1 MEGDE
6 FSLEN
11 GRKINKSQING
22 EILKSKLSQN
32 DKYQKIFSL
41 FDANNDGKLDEKEVE
56 SFFEKMKSFAS
67 KGKSSVFESG
77 EAEDF
82 LKEFKDAKGKS
93 LSDNGVKVGD
103 LFGFVADISDVGFDP
118 VKKAQT
124 LVNKGKM
131 NGNIYSSEEIKNI
144 ATTELSQDVQDAIKM
159 FQAQKDGQGS
169 VSDFY
174 NLLKEKFGS
183 DEAASKVYA
192 KLREEELGAVL
203 LDKAKNFELT
213 EKDYWSEKAN
223 LAKELYETT
232 GDEIYNSQAQE
243 FENKANAVKGKTV
256 TKQIQTRVQTGFKN
270 DKIADKA
277 VSVSA
282 TYKTVTKNVTEI
294 IYPLMDFDKTFLEER
309 GIKYNEDAVENY
321 DRKKAETQTLVEMN
335 NTLEEVKSQI
345 AKATAYSDSA
355 RVKAPNEPN
364 YELSQGRSTE
374 YMMDSTRVDELE
386 SGVYFVY
393 KKLFGSDENINAAL
407 KRIGVDSTVSST
419 GRMSNANQAG
429 KALVKYLE
437 NNFKAAC
444 GDKSFE
450 QYQKETTEAY
460 KQAYG
465 DKNSSDIANAFI
477 QSQQEG
483 IQNVKTAVSG
493 VGMVVMLAGQ
503 FVPGG
508 NVATGMIWGGLAT
521 ATLGSSAVS
530 LSEATSKKGGMTQ
543 EDKSE
548 IIKELSTSV
557 ALTATGMGIGKVSSA
572 MYGQLILKNCPML
585 ASKILEIGADATLSA
600 VSTAVITGELDLKGE
615 GLSQL
620 IPILTGLLKSKGS
633 LKTYLI
639 DDFKA
644 TSAARANKKTLSEP
658 TNKKTQDSNVQEIRE
673 QELSSVKESSS
684 KKINSDEPQGAVKV
698 QEKETPAKTPEE
710 VKQELTEVMK
720 SQGYNEWNIKHLL
733 NSGKADFDIV
743 LDLVKNPII
752 RNLKLGVESLGK
764 INKDNVGFINH
775 IIETKYYK
783 KLGCNLDFVSQ
794 TLLSVTNKNTLPF
807 VNKLIDDGVINAE
820 TSSGIWKVLCCVEDN
835 NTSMKYLNEFYDTEK
850 SCFLSHLKFSYDPY
864 KRDLFYSHFGM
875 ITDKNVDF
883 AIDLLHSRNGKI
895 SNGGIDDDYINIVKS
910 TYKQGYSFL
919 DSNDK
924 HALLAVISK
933 LGDTDK
939 ALFKKHGFNIDTI
952 SKTLSGV
959 KPNVKISSAQQRE
972 FLVKTL
978 SNNNAKANK
987 VFKEFDF
994 AKYGTDG
1001 LPLKYSRKDFM
1012 NNVED
1017 ILKVL
1022 PTQDKVEILSHYGI
1036 ENDNFDGLLNN
1047 RPFKDLSGY
1056 SPEFKNAAKK
1066 VQSEIDKFTTKNEV
1080 DIPDKEVKEILDGL
1094 IKGLPEFTSIVGKQ
1108 QHGTH
1113 AYSVDIH
1120 MLKVLQDAMNNPAY
1134 SKLSDK
1140 SKTVL
1145 KFAAILHDVGKAAG
1159 VVDSNHF
1166 RTSANYM
1173 SSILDKFNLPTEMK
1187 HQIIDAVDNHHW
1199 FGDFNTDKLSAQDV
1213 AAKCRRAGDLD
1224 VYKILAKAD
1233 LANVSSTFH
1242 YRVTGTSNKAEYDAF
1257 IDKKMSE
1264 VDVEI
1269 KKMNSN
1275 APVVFDSKI
1284 LNGGKKFPT
1293 KKVVKNGVEYNV
1305 RVLNLADLPEGMP
1318 LEKYG
1323 FVPGTT
1329 KENATFGVHFSDSLK
1344 ESYDVIMSDSRRL
1357 AQAHPIFSY
1366 MLLKWGHAGRISQEG
1381 LIFNVDNSNTVIA
1394 CSVNSV
1400 SGFKKNLR
1408 EHSSPFFNDGS
1419 MVANE
1424 RAKISNLIREH
1435 LSENAGVKL
1444 SRDEYA
1450 ELFDKYLKS
1459 KKYITQIKED
1469 VKIGD
1474 KVIKANDLKTAI
1486 EKAQE
1491 TLFTYNKSNEVDGSF
1506 DGNNEMTTVDP
1517 VPVGLYSTKFRI
1529 EDCSPELLKMAE
1541 EEGLPI
1547 ILNPAKTKAWSVGD
1561 DVKPIVSDNPSGSA
1575 MSFSKVKS
1583 KLTSFFNKSSK
1594 ISKEDAES
1602 FLKQFTLKQVGSG
1615 RVVRRF
1621 DDDDIAYLVE
1631 YVQKYPKE
1639 VYSLANE
1646 LTLNEHGDSVPRF
1659 SFFSISILAPVMN
1672 KHPKKVSTLLGM
1684 TKENENGLVVPKYS
1698 AKEIEN
1704 IILSK
1709 TYNKVIK

>member
-1 MEGDE
+1 MVD
-6 FSLEN
+6 
-11 GRKINKSQING
+11 
-22 EILKSKLSQN
+22 
-32 DKYQKIFSL
+32 
-41 FDANNDGKLDEKEVE
+41 DG
-56 SFFEKMKSFAS
+56 
-67 KGKSSVFESG
+67 
-77 EAEDF
+77 
-82 LKEFKDAKGKS
+82 
-93 LSDNGVKVGD
+93 
-103 LFGFVADISDVGFDP
+103 
-118 VKKAQT
+118 T
-124 LVNKGKM
+124 
-131 NGNIYSSEEIKNI
+131 
-144 ATTELSQDVQDAIKM
+144 
-159 FQAQKDGQGS
+159 
-169 VSDFY
+169 
-174 NLLKEKFGS
+174 
-183 DEAASKVYA
+183 
-192 KLREEELGAVL
+192 
-203 LDKAKNFELT
+203 
-213 EKDYWSEKAN
+213 
-223 LAKELYETT
+223 
-232 GDEIYNSQAQE
+232 
-243 FENKANAVKGKTV
+243 
-256 TKQIQTRVQTGFKN
+256 
-270 DKIADKA
+270 
-277 VSVSA
+277 
-282 TYKTVTKNVTEI
+282 
-294 IYPLMDFDKTFLEER
+294 
-309 GIKYNEDAVENY
+309 
-321 DRKKAETQTLVEMN
+321 
-335 NTLEEVKSQI
+335 
-345 AKATAYSDSA
+345 
-355 RVKAPNEPN
+355 
-364 YELSQGRSTE
+364 
-374 YMMDSTRVDELE
+374 
-386 SGVYFVY
+386 
-393 KKLFGSDENINAAL
+393 
-407 KRIGVDSTVSST
+407 
-419 GRMSNANQAG
+419 
-429 KALVKYLE
+429 
-437 NNFKAAC
+437 
-444 GDKSFE
+444 
-450 QYQKETTEAY
+450 
-460 KQAYG
+460 
-465 DKNSSDIANAFI
+465 
-477 QSQQEG
+477 
-483 IQNVKTAVSG
+483 
-493 VGMVVMLAGQ
+493 
-503 FVPGG
+503 
-508 NVATGMIWGGLAT
+508 
-521 ATLGSSAVS
+521 
-530 LSEATSKKGGMTQ
+530 
-543 EDKSE
+543 
-548 IIKELSTSV
+548 
-557 ALTATGMGIGKVSSA
+557 LTA
-572 MYGQLILKNCPML
+572 
-585 ASKILEIGADATLSA
+585 
-600 VSTAVITGELDLKGE
+600 
-615 GLSQL
+615 
-620 IPILTGLLKSKGS
+620 
-633 LKTYLI
+633 
-639 DDFKA
+639 
-644 TSAARANKKTLSEP
+644 
-658 TNKKTQDSNVQEIRE
+658 
-673 QELSSVKESSS
+673 
-684 KKINSDEPQGAVKV
+684 
-698 QEKETPAKTPEE
+698 
-710 VKQELTEVMK
+710 
-720 SQGYNEWNIKHLL
+720 
-733 NSGKADFDIV
+733 
-743 LDLVKNPII
+743 
-752 RNLKLGVESLGK
+752 
-764 INKDNVGFINH
+764 
-775 IIETKYYK
+775 
-783 KLGCNLDFVSQ
+783 
-794 TLLSVTNKNTLPF
+794 
-807 VNKLIDDGVINAE
+807 
-820 TSSGIWKVLCCVEDN
+820 DN
-835 NTSMKYLNEFYDTEK
+835 NTDIWKIVGTATNNNASMKYISEFYDTEK
-850 SCFLSHLKFSYDPY
+850 DFFLSHMGFSVDYQLKELYA
-864 KRDLFYSHFGM
+864 SHFTN

-883 AIDLLHSRNGKI
+883 AIELLHSRRGKLND
-895 SNGGIDDDYINIVKS
+895 SNLDDYINIIKS
-910 TYKQGYSFL
+910 IDKQGYSFL

-933 LGDTDK
+933 LSDTDK
-939 ALFKKHGFNIDTI
+939 ALLKKHGFNIDTI

-1017 ILKVL
+1017 ILNDL
-1022 PTQDKVEILSHYGI
+1022 PTQDRVEILSHYGI

-1047 RPFKDLSGY
+1047 RPFEDLSGY

-1108 QHGTH
+1108 QHRTH
-1113 AYSVDIH
+1113 SYSVDIH

-1213 AAKCRRAGDLD
+1213 AAKCRRSGDLD

-1242 YRVTGTSNKAEYDAF
+1242 YRITGTSNKAEYDAF

-1293 KKVVKNGVEYNV
+1293 KKVVKDGVEYNV

-1329 KENATFGVHFSDSLK
+1329 KENATFGVHFSDSPR
-1344 ESYDVIMSDSRRL
+1344 ESYDVITSDTRRL
-1357 AQAHPIFSY
+1357 AQGHPIFSY

-1394 CSVNSV
+1394 SSVNSV

-1419 MVANE
+1419 MVTNE
-1424 RAKISNLIREH
+1424 RAKISNLIRKH

-1469 VKIGD
+1469 VKIGN

-1583 KLTSFFNKSSK
+1583 KLTSFINKSSK

-1639 VYSLANE
+1639 VYALANE

>member
-1 MEGDE
+1 MAGDE

-41 FDANNDGKLDEKEVE
+41 FDANNDGKLDDKEVE
-56 SFFEKMKSFAS
+56 SFFEKMKSYAS

-77 EAEDF
+77 EAEEF

-159 FQAQKDGQGS
+159 FQTQKDGQGN
-169 VSDFY
+169 VSNFY

-192 KLREEELGAVL
+192 KLCEEKLGASFL
-203 LDKAKNFELT
+203 YRSKNFELT

-223 LAKELYETT
+223 LAKELYKTT
-232 GDEIYNSQAQE
+232 GDEQYNAQAQE
-243 FENKANAVKGKTV
+243 FERRANSVQGKTV
-256 TKQIQTRVQTGFKN
+256 TRQIRTRVQTGFKN
-270 DKIADKA
+270 DKVADKA

-282 TYKTVTKNVTEI
+282 TYKTVTKNVTET

-309 GIKYNEDAVENY
+309 GVKYNEDAVENY
-321 DRKKAETQTLVEMN
+321 DRKKAETQMLVEMN

-407 KRIGVDSTVSST
+407 KRIGVDATVSST

-444 GDKSFE
+444 GDKTFE
-450 QYQKETTEAY
+450 QHQKETTEAY

-548 IIKELSTSV
+548 IIKELSTSI
-557 ALTATGMGIGKVSSA
+557 ALTATGMGVGKVSSA

-585 ASKILEIGADATLSA
+585 AAKVLEVGADATLSA

-644 TSAARANKKTLSEP
+644 TSAARTNKKTLSEP
-658 TNKKTQDSNVQEIRE
+658 TNKKTQDSDVQEIKE

-684 KKINSDEPQGAVKV
+684 KKINSDEPQGALKV

-710 VKQELTEVMK
+710 VKQALTEVMK
-720 SQGYNEWNIKHLL
+720 SQGYEEWNIKHLL
-733 NSGKADFDIV
+733 NSGKADLNIV
-743 LDLVKNPII
+743 LDLVKNPKF
-752 RNLKLGVESLGK
+752 NKLKLMSVTLEK
-764 INKDNVGFINH
+764 INKENVEFINKL
-775 IIETKYYK
+775 IETKYYK
-783 KLGCNLDFVSQ
+783 KLGKHTDYVTS
-794 TLLSVTNKNTLPF
+794 TILSVTNKNTISLI
-807 VNKLIDDGVINAE
+807 NKMVDDGTLTA
-820 TSSGIWKVLCCVEDN
+820 DN
-835 NTSMKYLNEFYDTEK
+835 NTDIWKIVGTATNNNASMKYISEFYDTEK
-850 SCFLSHLKFSYDPY
+850 DFFLSHMGFSVDYQLKELYA
-864 KRDLFYSHFGM
+864 SHFTN

-883 AIDLLHSRNGKI
+883 AIELLHSRRGKLND
-895 SNGGIDDDYINIVKS
+895 SNLDDYINIIKS
-910 TYKQGYSFL
+910 IDKQGYSFL
-919 DSNDK
+919 DANDK
-924 HALLAVISK
+924 HTLLAVISK
-933 LGDTDK
+933 MSDTDK
-939 ALFKKHGFNIDTI
+939 ALLKKHGFNIDTI
-952 SKTLSGV
+952 FKTLSGV

-1001 LPLKYSRKDFM
+1001 LPLKYSRNDFM

-1017 ILKVL
+1017 ILNDL
-1022 PTQDKVEILSHYGI
+1022 PTQDRVEILSHYGI

-1047 RPFKDLSGY
+1047 RPFEDLSGY

-1108 QHGTH
+1108 QHRTH

-1213 AAKCRRAGDLD
+1213 AVKCRRSGDLE

-1242 YRVTGTSNKAEYDAF
+1242 YRITGTSNKAEYDAF

-1293 KKVVKNGVEYNV
+1293 KKVVKDGVEYNV

-1323 FVPGTT
+1323 FVSGTT

-1357 AQAHPIFSY
+1357 AQGHPIFSY

-1394 CSVNSV
+1394 SSVNSV

-1450 ELFDKYLKS
+1450 ELFDMYLKS
-1459 KKYITQIKED
+1459 KKHISQIKED

-1575 MSFSKVKS
+1575 KSFSKVKS

>member
-1 MEGDE
+1 MAGDE

-41 FDANNDGKLDEKEVE
+41 FDANNDGKLDDKEVE

-77 EAEDF
+77 EAEEF

-192 KLREEELGAVL
+192 KLCEEKLGASFL
-203 LDKAKNFELT
+203 YRAKNFELT

-223 LAKELYETT
+223 LAKELYKTT
-232 GDEIYNSQAQE
+232 GDEQYNAQAQE
-243 FENKANAVKGKTV
+243 FERRANSVQGKTV
-256 TKQIQTRVQTGFKN
+256 TRQIRTRVQTGFKN
-270 DKIADKA
+270 DKVADKA

-282 TYKTVTKNVTEI
+282 TYKTVTKNVTET

-309 GIKYNEDAVENY
+309 GVKYNEDAVENY

-444 GDKSFE
+444 GDKTFE
-450 QYQKETTEAY
+450 QHQKETTEAY

-483 IQNVKTAVSG
+483 VQGVKTATNVA
-493 VGMVVMLAGQ
+493 GMVLMIAGQ

-530 LSEATSKKGGMTQ
+530 LSEATSKKGGMTE

-548 IIKELSTSV
+548 IIKELSTSI
-557 ALTATGMGIGKVSSA
+557 ALTATGMGVGKVSSA

-585 ASKILEIGADATLSA
+585 AAKVLEVGADATLSA

-644 TSAARANKKTLSEP
+644 TSAARTNKKTLSEP
-658 TNKKTQDSNVQEIRE
+658 TNKKTQDSKVQEIKE

-720 SQGYNEWNIKHLL
+720 SQGYEEWNIQSLINSDNPDL
-733 NSGKADFDIV
+733 NIV
-743 LDLVKNPII
+743 LDLVKNPKF
-752 RNLKLGVESLGK
+752 NKLKLRSVTLEK
-764 INKDNVGFINH
+764 INKENVEFINKLL
-775 IIETKYYK
+775 ETKYYK
-783 KLGCNLDFVSQ
+783 KLGKHTDYVTS
-794 TLLSVTNKNTLPF
+794 TILSVTNKNTISFL
-807 VNKLIDDGVINAE
+807 NKMVDDGTLTA
-820 TSSGIWKVLCCVEDN
+820 DN
-835 NTSMKYLNEFYDTEK
+835 NTDIWKIVGTATNNKASMKYIREFYDTEK
-850 SCFLSHLKFSYDPY
+850 DFFLSHMGFSVDYQLKELYA
-864 KRDLFYSHFGM
+864 SHFTH

-883 AIDLLHSRNGKI
+883 AIELLHSRRGKLND
-895 SNGGIDDDYINIVKS
+895 SNLDDYINIIKS
-910 TYKQGYSFL
+910 TDKQGYSFL
-919 DSNDK
+919 DANDK
-924 HALLAVISK
+924 HTLLSVIAKMS
-933 LGDTDK
+933 DTDK
-939 ALFKKHGFNIDTI
+939 ALLKKHGFNIDTI

-972 FLVKTL
+972 FLVTTL

-1017 ILKVL
+1017 ILNDL
-1022 PTQDKVEILSHYGI
+1022 PTQDKAEILSHYGI

-1047 RPFKDLSGY
+1047 RPFEDLSGY

-1166 RTSANYM
+1166 RTSANYV
-1173 SSILDKFNLPTEMK
+1173 SSILDKFNFPIEMK

-1213 AAKCRRAGDLD
+1213 AAKCRRSGDLD

-1242 YRVTGTSNKAEYDAF
+1242 YRITGTSNKAEYDAF
-1257 IDKKMSE
+1257 IDKKMAE

-1305 RVLNLADLPEGMP
+1305 RVLNLADLPDGMP

-1323 FVPGTT
+1323 FVSGTT

-1344 ESYDVIMSDSRRL
+1344 ESYDVIMSDTRRL
-1357 AQAHPIFSY
+1357 AQGHPIFSY

-1394 CSVNSV
+1394 SSVNSV

-1408 EHSSPFFNDGS
+1408 DHSSPFFNDGY
-1419 MVANE
+1419 MVAKE

>member
-1 MEGDE
+1 MAGDE

-41 FDANNDGKLDEKEVE
+41 FDANNDGKLDDKEVE
-56 SFFEKMKSFAS
+56 SFFEKMKSYAS

-77 EAEDF
+77 EAEEF

-203 LDKAKNFELT
+203 LDKAKNFDLT

-243 FENKANAVKGKTV
+243 FENRANAVKGKTV

-270 DKIADKA
+270 DKVADKA

-282 TYKTVTKNVTEI
+282 TYKTVTKNVTET

-309 GIKYNEDAVENY
+309 GVKYNEDAVENY

-407 KRIGVDSTVSST
+407 KRIGVDATVSST

-444 GDKSFE
+444 GDKTFE
-450 QYQKETTEAY
+450 QHQKETTEAY

-530 LSEATSKKGGMTQ
+530 LSEATSKKCGMTQ

-585 ASKILEIGADATLSA
+585 AAKVLEVGADATLSA

-644 TSAARANKKTLSEP
+644 TSAARTNKKTLSEP
-658 TNKKTQDSNVQEIRE
+658 TNKKTQDSNVQEIKE
-673 QELSSVKESSS
+673 QELSSIKESSS
-684 KKINSDEPQGAVKV
+684 KKINSDEPQGALKV

-720 SQGYNEWNIKHLL
+720 SQGYEEWNIKHLL
-733 NSGKADFDIV
+733 NSGKADLNIV
-743 LDLVKNPII
+743 LDLVKNPKF
-752 RNLKLGVESLGK
+752 NKLKLMSVTLEK
-764 INKDNVGFINH
+764 INKENVEFINKL
-775 IIETKYYK
+775 IETKYYK
-783 KLGCNLDFVSQ
+783 KLGKHTDYVTS
-794 TLLSVTNKNTLPF
+794 TILSVTNKNTISLI
-807 VNKLIDDGVINAE
+807 NKMVDDGTLTA
-820 TSSGIWKVLCCVEDN
+820 DN
-835 NTSMKYLNEFYDTEK
+835 NTDIWKIVGTATNNNASMKYISEFYDTEK
-850 SCFLSHLKFSYDPY
+850 DFFLSHMGFSVDYQLKELYA
-864 KRDLFYSHFGM
+864 SHFTN

-883 AIDLLHSRNGKI
+883 AIELLHSRRGKLND
-895 SNGGIDDDYINIVKS
+895 SNLDDYINIIKS
-910 TYKQGYSFL
+910 IDKQGYSFL
-919 DSNDK
+919 DANDK
-924 HALLAVISK
+924 HTLLAVISK
-933 LGDTDK
+933 MSDTDK
-939 ALFKKHGFNIDTI
+939 ALLKKHGFNIDTI

-1017 ILKVL
+1017 ILNDL
-1022 PTQDKVEILSHYGI
+1022 PTQDRVEILSHYGI

-1047 RPFKDLSGY
+1047 RPFEDLSGY

-1187 HQIIDAVDNHHW
+1187 HQIIDTVDNHHW

-1213 AAKCRRAGDLD
+1213 AVKCRRSGDLE

-1329 KENATFGVHFSDSLK
+1329 KENATFGVHFSDSPR
-1344 ESYDVIMSDSRRL
+1344 ESYDVITSDTRRL
-1357 AQAHPIFSY
+1357 AQGHPIFSY

-1394 CSVNSV
+1394 SSVNSV

-1408 EHSSPFFNDGS
+1408 DHSSPFFNDGS

-1450 ELFDKYLKS
+1450 ELFDKYLKT
-1459 KKYITQIKED
+1459 KKHISQIKED

-1474 KVIKANDLKTAI
+1474 KVIKANDLKSAI

-1561 DVKPIVSDNPSGSA
+1561 DVKPIVSDNPSGAA

-1672 KHPKKVSTLLGM
+1672 KHPNKVSTLLGM

>member
-1 MEGDE
+1 MAGDE

-41 FDANNDGKLDEKEVE
+41 FDANNDGKLDDKEVE
-56 SFFEKMKSFAS
+56 SFFEKMKSYAS
-67 KGKSSVFESG
+67 KGKSSVFENG
-77 EAEDF
+77 EAEEF

-103 LFGFVADISDVGFDP
+103 VFGFVADISDVGFDP

-192 KLREEELGAVL
+192 KLCEEKLGASFL
-203 LDKAKNFELT
+203 YRAKNFELT

-223 LAKELYETT
+223 LAKELYKTT
-232 GDEIYNSQAQE
+232 GDEQYNAQAQE
-243 FENKANAVKGKTV
+243 FERRANSVQGKTV
-256 TKQIQTRVQTGFKN
+256 TRQIRTRVQTGFKN
-270 DKIADKA
+270 DKVADKA

-282 TYKTVTKNVTEI
+282 TYKTVTKNVTET

-309 GIKYNEDAVENY
+309 GVKYNEDAVENY

-345 AKATAYSDSA
+345 AQATAYSDSA

-444 GDKSFE
+444 GDKTFE
-450 QYQKETTEAY
+450 QHQKETTEAY

-483 IQNVKTAVSG
+483 VQGVKTATNVA
-493 VGMVVMLAGQ
+493 GMVLMIAGQ

-530 LSEATSKKGGMTQ
+530 LSEATSKKGGMTE

-548 IIKELSTSV
+548 IIKELSTSI
-557 ALTATGMGIGKVSSA
+557 ALTATGMGVGKVSSA

-585 ASKILEIGADATLSA
+585 AAKVLEVGADATLSA

-644 TSAARANKKTLSEP
+644 TSAARTNKKTLSEP
-658 TNKKTQDSNVQEIRE
+658 TNKKTQDSNVQEIKE
-673 QELSSVKESSS
+673 QELSSIKESSS
-684 KKINSDEPQGAVKV
+684 KKINSDEPQGALKV

-720 SQGYNEWNIKHLL
+720 SQGYEEWNIKHLL
-733 NSGKADFDIV
+733 NSGKADLNIV
-743 LDLVKNPII
+743 LDLVKNPKF
-752 RNLKLGVESLGK
+752 NKLKLMSVTLEK
-764 INKDNVGFINH
+764 INKENVEFINKL
-775 IIETKYYK
+775 IETKYYK
-783 KLGCNLDFVSQ
+783 KLGKHTDYVTS
-794 TLLSVTNKNTLPF
+794 TILSVTNKNTISLI
-807 VNKLIDDGVINAE
+807 NKMVDDGTLTA
-820 TSSGIWKVLCCVEDN
+820 DN
-835 NTSMKYLNEFYDTEK
+835 NTDIWKIVGTATNNNASMKYISEFYDTEK
-850 SCFLSHLKFSYDPY
+850 DFFLSHMGFSVDYQLKELYA
-864 KRDLFYSHFGM
+864 SHFTN

-883 AIDLLHSRNGKI
+883 AIELLHSRRGKLND
-895 SNGGIDDDYINIVKS
+895 SNLDDYINIIKS
-910 TYKQGYSFL
+910 IDKQGYSFL
-919 DSNDK
+919 DANDK
-924 HALLAVISK
+924 HTLLAVISK
-933 LGDTDK
+933 MSDTDK
-939 ALFKKHGFNIDTI
+939 ALLKKHGFNIDTI

-1017 ILKVL
+1017 ILNDL
-1022 PTQDKVEILSHYGI
+1022 PTQDRVEILSHYGI

-1047 RPFKDLSGY
+1047 RPFEDLSGY

-1080 DIPDKEVKEILDGL
+1080 NIPDKEVKEILDGL

-1213 AAKCRRAGDLD
+1213 AVKCRRSGDLE

-1293 KKVVKNGVEYNV
+1293 KKVVKDGVEYNV

-1323 FVPGTT
+1323 FVSGTT

-1357 AQAHPIFSY
+1357 AQGHPIFSY

-1394 CSVNSV
+1394 SSVNSV

-1575 MSFSKVKS
+1575 KSFSKVKS

>member
-1 MEGDE
+1 MAGDE

-41 FDANNDGKLDEKEVE
+41 FDANNDGKLDDKEVE
-56 SFFEKMKSFAS
+56 SFFEKMKSYAS

-77 EAEDF
+77 EAEEF

-203 LDKAKNFELT
+203 LDKAKNFDLT

-232 GDEIYNSQAQE
+232 GDEIYNTQAQE
-243 FENKANAVKGKTV
+243 FERRANSVQGKTV
-256 TKQIQTRVQTGFKN
+256 TRQIRTRVQIGFKN
-270 DKIADKA
+270 DKVADKA

-282 TYKTVTKNVTEI
+282 TYKTVTKNVTET
-294 IYPLMDFDKTFLEER
+294 IYPPMTFEDVFKEER
-309 GIKYNEDAVENY
+309 GVAYNEDAVENY

-345 AKATAYSDSA
+345 AQATAYSDSA

-407 KRIGVDSTVSST
+407 KRIGVDATVSST

-444 GDKSFE
+444 GDKTFE
-450 QYQKETTEAY
+450 QHQKETTEAY

-557 ALTATGMGIGKVSSA
+557 ALTATGMGVGKVSSA

-633 LKTYLI
+633 LKTYLM

-644 TSAARANKKTLSEP
+644 TSAARTNKKDLSKP
-658 TNKKTQDSNVQEIRE
+658 TNKKTQDSDVQEIKE

-684 KKINSDEPQGAVKV
+684 KKINSDEPQGALKV

-720 SQGYNEWNIKHLL
+720 SQGYEEWNIQRLINSDNPDL
-733 NSGKADFDIV
+733 NIV
-743 LDLVKNPII
+743 LDLVKNPKF
-752 RNLKLGVESLGK
+752 NKLKLRSVTLEK
-764 INKDNVGFINH
+764 INKENVEFINKL
-775 IIETKYYK
+775 IETKYYK
-783 KLGCNLDFVSQ
+783 KLGKHTDYVTS
-794 TLLSVTNKNTLPF
+794 TILSVTNKNTISLI
-807 VNKLIDDGVINAE
+807 NKMVDDGTLTA
-820 TSSGIWKVLCCVEDN
+820 DN
-835 NTSMKYLNEFYDTEK
+835 NTDIWKIVGTATDNNASMKYISEFYDTEK
-850 SCFLSHLKFSYDPY
+850 DFFLSHMGFSVDYQLKELYA
-864 KRDLFYSHFGM
+864 SHFTH

-883 AIDLLHSRNGKI
+883 AIELLHSRRGKLND
-895 SNGGIDDDYINIVKS
+895 SNLDDYINIIKS
-910 TYKQGYSFL
+910 IDKQGYSFL
-919 DSNDK
+919 DANDK
-924 HALLAVISK
+924 HTLLAVISK
-933 LGDTDK
+933 MSDTDK
-939 ALFKKHGFNIDTI
+939 ALLKKHGFNIDTI

-1017 ILKVL
+1017 ILKDL
-1022 PTQDKVEILSHYGI
+1022 PTQDRVEILSHYGI

-1047 RPFKDLSGY
+1047 RPFEDLSGY
-1056 SPEFKNAAKK
+1056 SPEFINAAKK

-1108 QHGTH
+1108 QHRTH

-1213 AAKCRRAGDLD
+1213 AAKCRRSGDLE

-1293 KKVVKNGVEYNV
+1293 KKVVKDGVEYNV

-1323 FVPGTT
+1323 FVSGTT

-1357 AQAHPIFSY
+1357 AQGHPIFSY

-1394 CSVNSV
+1394 SSVNSV

-1450 ELFDKYLKS
+1450 ELFDKYLKT
-1459 KKYITQIKED
+1459 KKHISQIKED

-1561 DVKPIVSDNPSGSA
+1561 DVKPIVSDTPSDSA

>member
-1 MEGDE
+1 MAGDE

-41 FDANNDGKLDEKEVE
+41 FDANNDGKLDDKEVE
-56 SFFEKMKSFAS
+56 SFFEKMKSYAS
-67 KGKSSVFESG
+67 KGKSSVFENG
-77 EAEDF
+77 EAEEF

-159 FQAQKDGQGS
+159 FQSQKDGQGS

-192 KLREEELGAVL
+192 KLCEEKLGASFL
-203 LDKAKNFELT
+203 YRAKNFELT

-223 LAKELYETT
+223 LAKELYKTT
-232 GDEIYNSQAQE
+232 GDEQYNAQAQE
-243 FENKANAVKGKTV
+243 FENRANAVKGKTV

-282 TYKTVTKNVTEI
+282 TYKTVTKNVTET

-407 KRIGVDSTVSST
+407 KRIGVDATVSST

-444 GDKSFE
+444 GDKTFE
-450 QYQKETTEAY
+450 QHQKETTEAY

-493 VGMVVMLAGQ
+493 VGMVLMIAGQ

-644 TSAARANKKTLSEP
+644 TSAARTNKKTLSEP
-658 TNKKTQDSNVQEIRE
+658 TNKKTQDSDVQEIKE

-684 KKINSDEPQGAVKV
+684 KKINSDEPQGALKV

-720 SQGYNEWNIKHLL
+720 SQGYEEWNIKHLL
-733 NSGKADFDIV
+733 NSGKADLNIV
-743 LDLVKNPII
+743 LDLVKNPKF
-752 RNLKLGVESLGK
+752 NKLKLMSVTLEK
-764 INKDNVGFINH
+764 INKENVEFINKL
-775 IIETKYYK
+775 IETKYYK
-783 KLGCNLDFVSQ
+783 KLGKHTDYVTS
-794 TLLSVTNKNTLPF
+794 TILSVTNKNTISLI
-807 VNKLIDDGVINAE
+807 NKMVDDGTLTA
-820 TSSGIWKVLCCVEDN
+820 DN
-835 NTSMKYLNEFYDTEK
+835 NTDIWKIVGTATNNNASMKYISEFYDTEK
-850 SCFLSHLKFSYDPY
+850 DFFLSHMGFSVDYQLKELYA
-864 KRDLFYSHFGM
+864 SHFTN

-883 AIDLLHSRNGKI
+883 AIELLHSRRGKLND
-895 SNGGIDDDYINIVKS
+895 SNLDDYINIIKS
-910 TYKQGYSFL
+910 IDKQGYSFL

-933 LGDTDK
+933 LSDTDK
-939 ALFKKHGFNIDTI
+939 ALLKKHGFNIDTI

-1017 ILKVL
+1017 ILNDL
-1022 PTQDKVEILSHYGI
+1022 PTQDRVEILSHYGI

-1047 RPFKDLSGY
+1047 RPFEDLSGY

-1108 QHGTH
+1108 QHRTH

-1213 AAKCRRAGDLD
+1213 AVKCRRSGDLE

-1357 AQAHPIFSY
+1357 AQGHPIFSY

-1394 CSVNSV
+1394 SSVNSV

-1408 EHSSPFFNDGS
+1408 DHSSPFFNDGS

-1424 RAKISNLIREH
+1424 RAKISTLIIEH

>member
-1 MEGDE
+1 MAGDE

-56 SFFEKMKSFAS
+56 SFFEKMKSYAS
-67 KGKSSVFESG
+67 KGKSSVFENG
-77 EAEDF
+77 EAEEF

-203 LDKAKNFELT
+203 LDKAKNFDLT

-223 LAKELYETT
+223 LAKELYKTT
-232 GDEIYNSQAQE
+232 GDEQYNAQAQE
-243 FENKANAVKGKTV
+243 FERRANSVQGKTV
-256 TKQIQTRVQTGFKN
+256 TRQIRTRVQTGFKN

-277 VSVSA
+277 VSASA

-309 GIKYNEDAVENY
+309 GVKYNEDAVENY

-407 KRIGVDSTVSST
+407 KRIGVDATVSST

-444 GDKSFE
+444 GDKTFE
-450 QYQKETTEAY
+450 QHQKETTEAY

-557 ALTATGMGIGKVSSA
+557 ALTATGMGVGKVSSA

-633 LKTYLI
+633 LKTYLM

-658 TNKKTQDSNVQEIRE
+658 TNKKTQDSNVQEIKE

-720 SQGYNEWNIKHLL
+720 SQGYKEWNIKHLL

-743 LDLVKNPII
+743 LDLVKNPEF
-752 RNLKLGVESLGK
+752 NKLKFGAETLQK
-764 INKDNVGFINH
+764 INKDNVEFINKLV
-775 IIETKYYK
+775 ETKYYK
-783 KLGCNLDFVSQ
+783 KLGQSTDFVTS
-794 TLLSVTNKNTLPF
+794 TILSVANKNTISFL
-807 VNKLIDDGVINAE
+807 NKMVEDRTLNAE
-820 TSSGIWKVLCCVEDN
+820 NNSDIWKIVGTATN
-835 NTSMKYLNEFYDTEK
+835 NKASMKYISEFYDTEK
-850 SCFLSHLKFSYDPY
+850 DFFLSHMGFSVDYQLKELYA
-864 KRDLFYSHFGM
+864 SHFTH

-883 AIDLLHSRNGKI
+883 AIELLHSRHGKLND
-895 SNGGIDDDYINIVKS
+895 SNLDEYINILKL
-910 TYKQGYSFL
+910 TDKKGYGGL
-919 DSNDK
+919 NADEKN
-924 HALLAVISK
+924 ALLATIEK
-933 LGDTDK
+933 LSDSDK
-939 ALFKKHGFNIDTI
+939 ALLRKHGFSIDTI
-952 SKTLSGV
+952 SKILSGV
-959 KPNVKISSAQQRE
+959 KPNIEVPKVQQQE

-1017 ILKVL
+1017 ILKDL
-1022 PTQDKVEILSHYGI
+1022 PTQDRVEILSHYGI

-1047 RPFKDLSGY
+1047 RPFEDLSGY

-1159 VVDSNHF
+1159 VVDPNHF

-1213 AAKCRRAGDLD
+1213 AAKCRRSGDLE

-1242 YRVTGTSNKAEYDAF
+1242 YRITGTSNKAEYDAF

-1305 RVLNLADLPEGMP
+1305 RVLNLGELPDGMP

-1323 FVPGTT
+1323 FVSGTT

-1357 AQAHPIFSY
+1357 AQGHPIFSY

-1394 CSVNSV
+1394 SSVNSV

-1424 RAKISNLIREH
+1424 RAKISNLIIEH

-1541 EEGLPI
+1541 ENGLPI
-1547 ILNPAKTKAWSVGD
+1547 ILNPAKTKAWSVGE

-1575 MSFSKVKS
+1575 MSFSRVKS

>member
-1 MEGDE
+1 MAGDE

-41 FDANNDGKLDEKEVE
+41 FDVNNDGKLDDKEVE
-56 SFFEKMKSFAS
+56 SFFEKMKSYAS
-67 KGKSSVFESG
+67 KGKSSVFENG
-77 EAEDF
+77 EAEEF
-82 LKEFKDAKGKS
+82 LNEFKDAKGKS

-192 KLREEELGAVL
+192 KLCEEKLGASFL
-203 LDKAKNFELT
+203 YRAKNFELT

-243 FENKANAVKGKTV
+243 FENRANAVKGKIV

-270 DKIADKA
+270 DKVADKA
-277 VSVSA
+277 VSASA
-282 TYKTVTKNVTEI
+282 TYKTVTKNVTET

-444 GDKSFE
+444 GDKTFE
-450 QYQKETTEAY
+450 QHQKETTEVY

-465 DKNSSDIANAFI
+465 DKNSTDIANAFI

-483 IQNVKTAVSG
+483 VQGVKTATNVA
-493 VGMVVMLAGQ
+493 GMVLMIAGQ

-508 NVATGMIWGGLAT
+508 NVATGMIWGGVAT
-521 ATLGSSAVS
+521 AALGSSAIS
-530 LSEATSKKGGMTQ
+530 ATEATSKKGGMTQ

-658 TNKKTQDSNVQEIRE
+658 TNKKTQDSNVQEIKE

-684 KKINSDEPQGAVKV
+684 KQINSDEPQGAVKV

-720 SQGYNEWNIKHLL
+720 SQGYEEWNIKHLL
-733 NSGKADFDIV
+733 NSGKADLNIV
-743 LDLVKNPII
+743 LDLVKNPKF
-752 RNLKLGVESLGK
+752 NKLKLMSVTLEK
-764 INKDNVGFINH
+764 INKENVEFINKL
-775 IIETKYYK
+775 IETKYYK
-783 KLGCNLDFVSQ
+783 KLGKHTDYVTS
-794 TLLSVTNKNTLPF
+794 TILSVTNKNTISLI
-807 VNKLIDDGVINAE
+807 NKMVDDGTLTA
-820 TSSGIWKVLCCVEDN
+820 DN
-835 NTSMKYLNEFYDTEK
+835 NTDIWKIVGTATNNNASMKYISEFYDTEK
-850 SCFLSHLKFSYDPY
+850 DFFLSHMGFSVDYQLKELYA
-864 KRDLFYSHFGM
+864 SHFTN

-883 AIDLLHSRNGKI
+883 AIELLHSRRGKLND
-895 SNGGIDDDYINIVKS
+895 SNLDDYINIIKS
-910 TYKQGYSFL
+910 IDKQGYSFL

-924 HALLAVISK
+924 HTLLAVISK
-933 LGDTDK
+933 MSDTDK
-939 ALFKKHGFNIDTI
+939 ALLKKHGFNIDTI

-972 FLVKTL
+972 FLVTTL

-1017 ILKVL
+1017 ILKDL
-1022 PTQDKVEILSHYGI
+1022 PTQDRVEILSHYGI

-1047 RPFKDLSGY
+1047 RPFEDLSGY

-1108 QHGTH
+1108 QHRTH

-1120 MLKVLQDAMNNPAY
+1120 MLKVLQDAMNNPTY

-1159 VVDSNHF
+1159 VIDSNHF

-1213 AAKCRRAGDLD
+1213 AAKCRRSGDLD

-1293 KKVVKNGVEYNV
+1293 KKVVKDGVEYNV

-1323 FVPGTT
+1323 FVSGTT

-1357 AQAHPIFSY
+1357 AQGHPIFSY

-1394 CSVNSV
+1394 SSVNSV

-1459 KKYITQIKED
+1459 KKHISQIKED

>member
-1 MEGDE
+1 MAGDE

-41 FDANNDGKLDEKEVE
+41 FDANNDGKLDDKEVE
-56 SFFEKMKSFAS
+56 SFFEKMKSYAS
-67 KGKSSVFESG
+67 KGKSSVFENG
-77 EAEDF
+77 EAEEF
-82 LKEFKDAKGKS
+82 LKEFKDEKGKS

-103 LFGFVADISDVGFDP
+103 LFGFVADISDAGFDP

-131 NGNIYSSEEIKNI
+131 NGNIYSSEELKNI

-192 KLREEELGAVL
+192 KLREEELSAVL

-213 EKDYWSEKAN
+213 EKDYWNEKAN
-223 LAKELYETT
+223 LSKELYETT

-243 FENKANAVKGKTV
+243 FENRANAVKGKTV

-270 DKIADKA
+270 DKVADKA

-386 SGVYFVY
+386 SGVYLIY
-393 KKLFGSDENINAAL
+393 KKLFGSDENINAVL

-444 GDKSFE
+444 GDKTFE
-450 QYQKETTEAY
+450 QHQKETTEAY

-521 ATLGSSAVS
+521 ATLGSSAIS
-530 LSEATSKKGGMTQ
+530 ATEASTKQGGMTE

-548 IIKELSTSV
+548 IIKELSTSI
-557 ALTATGMGIGKVSSA
+557 ALTATGMGVGKVSSA

-585 ASKILEIGADATLSA
+585 AAKVLEVGADATLSA

-658 TNKKTQDSNVQEIRE
+658 TNKKTQDSNVQEIKE
-673 QELSSVKESSS
+673 QELSSIKESSS

-720 SQGYNEWNIKHLL
+720 SQGYEEWNIQSLINSDNPDL
-733 NSGKADFDIV
+733 NIV
-743 LDLVKNPII
+743 LDLVKNPKF
-752 RNLKLGVESLGK
+752 NKLKLRSVTLEK
-764 INKDNVGFINH
+764 INKENVEFINKLL
-775 IIETKYYK
+775 ETKYYK
-783 KLGCNLDFVSQ
+783 KLGKHTDYVTS
-794 TLLSVTNKNTLPF
+794 TILSVTNKNTISFL
-807 VNKLIDDGVINAE
+807 NKMVDDGTLTA
-820 TSSGIWKVLCCVEDN
+820 DN
-835 NTSMKYLNEFYDTEK
+835 NTDIWKIVGTATNNKASMKYIREFYDTEK
-850 SCFLSHLKFSYDPY
+850 DFFLSHMGFSVDYQLKELYA
-864 KRDLFYSHFGM
+864 SHFTH

-883 AIDLLHSRNGKI
+883 AIELLHSRRGKLND
-895 SNGGIDDDYINIVKS
+895 SNLDDYINIIKS
-910 TYKQGYSFL
+910 TDKQGYSSL

-924 HALLAVISK
+924 HALLSVIAKMS
-933 LGDTDK
+933 DTDK
-939 ALFKKHGFNIDTI
+939 VLLKKHGFNIDTI

-1017 ILKVL
+1017 ILNDL
-1022 PTQDKVEILSHYGI
+1022 PTQDRVEILSHYGI

-1047 RPFKDLSGY
+1047 RPFEDLSGY

-1108 QHGTH
+1108 QHRTH

-1213 AAKCRRAGDLD
+1213 AAKCRRSGDLD

-1242 YRVTGTSNKAEYDAF
+1242 YRITGTSNKAEYDAF

-1293 KKVVKNGVEYNV
+1293 KKVVKDGVEYNV
-1305 RVLNLADLPEGMP
+1305 RVLNLADLPDGMP

-1323 FVPGTT
+1323 FVSGTT

-1357 AQAHPIFSY
+1357 AQGHPIFSY

-1394 CSVNSV
+1394 SSVNSV

-1408 EHSSPFFNDGS
+1408 EHSSPFFNNGS

-1424 RAKISNLIREH
+1424 RAKISNLIIEH

-1541 EEGLPI
+1541 ENGLPI

-1575 MSFSKVKS
+1575 ISFSRVKS

>member
-1 MEGDE
+1 MAGDE

-41 FDANNDGKLDEKEVE
+41 FDANNDGKLDDKEVE

-77 EAEDF
+77 EAEEF

-192 KLREEELGAVL
+192 KLCEEKLGASFL
-203 LDKAKNFELT
+203 YRAKNFELT

-223 LAKELYETT
+223 LAKELYKTT
-232 GDEIYNSQAQE
+232 GDEQYNAQAQE
-243 FENKANAVKGKTV
+243 FERRANSVQGKTV
-256 TKQIQTRVQTGFKN
+256 TRQIRTRVQTGFKN
-270 DKIADKA
+270 DKVADKA

-282 TYKTVTKNVTEI
+282 TYKTVTKNVTET

-309 GIKYNEDAVENY
+309 GVKYNEDAVENY

-444 GDKSFE
+444 GDKTFE
-450 QYQKETTEAY
+450 QHQKETTEAY

-483 IQNVKTAVSG
+483 VQGVKTATNVA
-493 VGMVVMLAGQ
+493 GMVLMIAGQ

-530 LSEATSKKGGMTQ
+530 LSEATSKKGGMTE

-548 IIKELSTSV
+548 IIKELSTSI
-557 ALTATGMGIGKVSSA
+557 ALTATGMGVGKVSSA

-585 ASKILEIGADATLSA
+585 AAKVLEVGADATLSA

-644 TSAARANKKTLSEP
+644 TSAARTNKKTLSEP
-658 TNKKTQDSNVQEIRE
+658 TNKKTQDSKVQEIKE

-720 SQGYNEWNIKHLL
+720 SQGYEEWNIQSLINSDNPDL
-733 NSGKADFDIV
+733 NIV
-743 LDLVKNPII
+743 LDLVKNPKF
-752 RNLKLGVESLGK
+752 NKLKLRSVTLEK
-764 INKDNVGFINH
+764 INKENVEFINKLL
-775 IIETKYYK
+775 ETKYYK
-783 KLGCNLDFVSQ
+783 KLGKHTDYVTS
-794 TLLSVTNKNTLPF
+794 TILSVTNKNTISFL
-807 VNKLIDDGVINAE
+807 NKMVDDGTLTA
-820 TSSGIWKVLCCVEDN
+820 DN
-835 NTSMKYLNEFYDTEK
+835 NTDIWKIVGTATNNKASMKYIREFYDTEK
-850 SCFLSHLKFSYDPY
+850 DFFLSHMGFSVDYQLKELYA
-864 KRDLFYSHFGM
+864 SHFTH

-883 AIDLLHSRNGKI
+883 AIELLHSRRGKLND
-895 SNGGIDDDYINIVKS
+895 SNLDDYINIIKS
-910 TYKQGYSFL
+910 TDKQGYSFL
-919 DSNDK
+919 DANDK
-924 HALLAVISK
+924 HTLLSVIAKMS
-933 LGDTDK
+933 DTDK
-939 ALFKKHGFNIDTI
+939 ALLKKHGFNIDTI

-972 FLVKTL
+972 FLVTTL

-1017 ILKVL
+1017 ILNDL
-1022 PTQDKVEILSHYGI
+1022 PTQDKAEILSHYGI

-1047 RPFKDLSGY
+1047 RPFEDLSGY

-1166 RTSANYM
+1166 RTSANYV
-1173 SSILDKFNLPTEMK
+1173 SSILDKFNFPIEMK

-1213 AAKCRRAGDLD
+1213 AAKCRRSGDLD

-1242 YRVTGTSNKAEYDAF
+1242 YRITGTSNKAEYDAF
-1257 IDKKMSE
+1257 IDKKMAE

-1305 RVLNLADLPEGMP
+1305 RVLNLADLPDGMP

-1323 FVPGTT
+1323 FVSGTT

-1344 ESYDVIMSDSRRL
+1344 ESYDVIMSDTRRL
-1357 AQAHPIFSY
+1357 AQGHPIFSY

-1394 CSVNSV
+1394 SSVNSV

-1408 EHSSPFFNDGS
+1408 DHSSPFFNDGY
-1419 MVANE
+1419 MVAKE

-1672 KHPKKVSTLLGM
+1672 KHPKKVSTLLRM

>member
-1 MEGDE
+1 MAGDE

-41 FDANNDGKLDEKEVE
+41 FDANNDGKLDDKEVE
-56 SFFEKMKSFAS
+56 SFFEKMKSYAS

-77 EAEDF
+77 EAEEF

-203 LDKAKNFELT
+203 LDKAKNFTLT

-243 FENKANAVKGKTV
+243 FENRANAVKGKTV

-270 DKIADKA
+270 DKVADKA
-277 VSVSA
+277 VSASA
-282 TYKTVTKNVTEI
+282 TYKTVTKNVTET

-309 GIKYNEDAVENY
+309 SVKYNEDAVENY

-407 KRIGVDSTVSST
+407 KRIGVDATVSST

-444 GDKSFE
+444 GDKTFE
-450 QYQKETTEAY
+450 QHQKETTEAY

-530 LSEATSKKGGMTQ
+530 LSEATTKKGGMTQ

-557 ALTATGMGIGKVSSA
+557 ALTATGMGVGKVSSA

-658 TNKKTQDSNVQEIRE
+658 TNKKTQDSDVQEIKE
-673 QELSSVKESSS
+673 QELSNVKESSS
-684 KKINSDEPQGAVKV
+684 KKINSDEPQGALKV

-720 SQGYNEWNIKHLL
+720 SQGYEEWNIKHLL
-733 NSGKADFDIV
+733 NSGKADLNIV
-743 LDLVKNPII
+743 LDLVKNPKF
-752 RNLKLGVESLGK
+752 NKLKLMSVTLEK
-764 INKDNVGFINH
+764 INKENVEFINKL
-775 IIETKYYK
+775 IETKYYK
-783 KLGCNLDFVSQ
+783 KLGKHTDYVTS
-794 TLLSVTNKNTLPF
+794 TILSVTNKNTISLI
-807 VNKLIDDGVINAE
+807 NKMVDDGTLTA
-820 TSSGIWKVLCCVEDN
+820 DN
-835 NTSMKYLNEFYDTEK
+835 NTDIWKIVGTATNNNASMKYISEFYDTEK
-850 SCFLSHLKFSYDPY
+850 DFFLSHMGFSVDYQLKELYA
-864 KRDLFYSHFGM
+864 SHFTN

-883 AIDLLHSRNGKI
+883 AIELLHSRRGKLND
-895 SNGGIDDDYINIVKS
+895 SNLDDYINIIKS
-910 TYKQGYSFL
+910 IDKQGYSFL
-919 DSNDK
+919 DANDK
-924 HALLAVISK
+924 HTLLAVISK

-1017 ILKVL
+1017 ILNDL
-1022 PTQDKVEILSHYGI
+1022 PTQDRVEILSHYGI

-1047 RPFKDLSGY
+1047 RPFEDLSGY

-1166 RTSANYM
+1166 RTSAIYM

-1213 AAKCRRAGDLD
+1213 AVKCRRSGDLE

-1293 KKVVKNGVEYNV
+1293 KKVVKDGVEYNV

-1323 FVPGTT
+1323 FVSGTT
-1329 KENATFGVHFSDSLK
+1329 KENATFGVHFSDSPR
-1344 ESYDVIMSDSRRL
+1344 ESYDVITSDTRRL
-1357 AQAHPIFSY
+1357 AQGHPIFSY

-1394 CSVNSV
+1394 SSVNSV

-1547 ILNPAKTKAWSVGD
+1547 ILNPAKTKAWSVGN

>member
-1 MEGDE
+1 MAGDE

-41 FDANNDGKLDEKEVE
+41 FDANNDGKLDDKEVE

-77 EAEDF
+77 EAEEF

-93 LSDNGVKVGD
+93 LSDNGGKVGD

-243 FENKANAVKGKTV
+243 FENRANAVKGKTV

-270 DKIADKA
+270 DKVADKA

-282 TYKTVTKNVTEI
+282 TYKTVTKNITEI

-407 KRIGVDSTVSST
+407 KRIGVDATVSST

-444 GDKSFE
+444 GDKTFE
-450 QYQKETTEAY
+450 QHQKETTEAY

-493 VGMVVMLAGQ
+493 VGMIVMLAGQ

-521 ATLGSSAVS
+521 ATLGSFAVS

-639 DDFKA
+639 NDFKA
-644 TSAARANKKTLSEP
+644 TSAARTNKKTLSEP
-658 TNKKTQDSNVQEIRE
+658 TNKKTQDSNVQEIKE
-673 QELSSVKESSS
+673 QELSSIKESSS
-684 KKINSDEPQGAVKV
+684 KKINSDEPQGALKV

-720 SQGYNEWNIKHLL
+720 SQGYEEWNIKHLL
-733 NSGKADFDIV
+733 NSGKADLNIV
-743 LDLVKNPII
+743 LDLVKNPKF
-752 RNLKLGVESLGK
+752 NKLKLMSVTLEK
-764 INKDNVGFINH
+764 INKENVEFINKL
-775 IIETKYYK
+775 IETKYYK
-783 KLGCNLDFVSQ
+783 KLGKHTDYVTS
-794 TLLSVTNKNTLPF
+794 TILSVTNKNTISLI
-807 VNKLIDDGVINAE
+807 NKMVDDGTLTA
-820 TSSGIWKVLCCVEDN
+820 DN
-835 NTSMKYLNEFYDTEK
+835 NTDIWKIVGTATNNNASMKYISEFYDTEK
-850 SCFLSHLKFSYDPY
+850 DFFLSHMGFSVDYQLKELYA
-864 KRDLFYSHFGM
+864 SHFTN

-883 AIDLLHSRNGKI
+883 AIELLHSRRGKLND
-895 SNGGIDDDYINIVKS
+895 SNLDDYINIIKS
-910 TYKQGYSFL
+910 IDKQGYSFL

-1017 ILKVL
+1017 ILNDL
-1022 PTQDKVEILSHYGI
+1022 PTQDRVEILSHYGI

-1047 RPFKDLSGY
+1047 RPFEDLSGY

-1108 QHGTH
+1108 QHRTH

-1213 AAKCRRAGDLD
+1213 AAKCRRSGDLE

-1242 YRVTGTSNKAEYDAF
+1242 YRITGTSNKAEYDAF

-1293 KKVVKNGVEYNV
+1293 KKVVKDGVEYNV

-1329 KENATFGVHFSDSLK
+1329 KENATFGVHFSDSPR
-1344 ESYDVIMSDSRRL
+1344 ESYDVITSDTRRL
-1357 AQAHPIFSY
+1357 AQGHPIFSY

-1394 CSVNSV
+1394 SSVNSV

-1419 MVANE
+1419 MVTNE
-1424 RAKISNLIREH
+1424 RAKISNLIRKH

-1561 DVKPIVSDNPSGSA
+1561 DVKPIVSDTPSGSA

-1602 FLKQFTLKQVGSG
+1602 FLKQFTLKQVSSG

>member
-1 MEGDE
+1 MAGDE

-41 FDANNDGKLDEKEVE
+41 FDANNDGKLDDKEVE

-67 KGKSSVFESG
+67 KGKSSVFENG
-77 EAEDF
+77 EAEEF

-232 GDEIYNSQAQE
+232 GDEVYNSQAQE
-243 FENKANAVKGKTV
+243 FENRANAVKGKTV

-270 DKIADKA
+270 DKVADKA
-277 VSVSA
+277 VSASA
-282 TYKTVTKNVTEI
+282 TYKTVTKNVTET

-309 GIKYNEDAVENY
+309 GVKYNEDAVENY

-355 RVKAPNEPN
+355 RVKVPNEPN

-407 KRIGVDSTVSST
+407 KRIGVDATVSST

-444 GDKSFE
+444 GDKTFE
-450 QYQKETTEAY
+450 QHQKETTEAY

-557 ALTATGMGIGKVSSA
+557 ALTATGMGVGKVSSA

-633 LKTYLI
+633 LKTYLM

-658 TNKKTQDSNVQEIRE
+658 TNKKTQDSNVQEIKE
-673 QELSSVKESSS
+673 QELSSIKESSS

-720 SQGYNEWNIKHLL
+720 SQGYEEWNIKHLL
-733 NSGKADFDIV
+733 NSGKADLNIV
-743 LDLVKNPII
+743 LDLVKNPKF
-752 RNLKLGVESLGK
+752 NKLKLRSVTLEK
-764 INKDNVGFINH
+764 INKENVEFINKL
-775 IIETKYYK
+775 IETKYYK
-783 KLGCNLDFVSQ
+783 KLGKHTDYVTS
-794 TLLSVTNKNTLPF
+794 TILSVTNKNTISLI
-807 VNKLIDDGVINAE
+807 NKMVDDGTLTA
-820 TSSGIWKVLCCVEDN
+820 DN
-835 NTSMKYLNEFYDTEK
+835 NTDIWKIVGTATDNNASMKYISEFYDTEK
-850 SCFLSHLKFSYDPY
+850 DFFLSHMGFSVDYQLKELYA
-864 KRDLFYSHFGM
+864 SHFTH

-883 AIDLLHSRNGKI
+883 AIELLHSRRGKLND
-895 SNGGIDDDYINIVKS
+895 SNLDDYINIVKS
-910 TYKQGYSFL
+910 TDKQGYSFL
-919 DSNDK
+919 DANDK

-933 LGDTDK
+933 MSDTDK
-939 ALFKKHGFNIDTI
+939 VLLKKHGFNIDTI

-1017 ILKVL
+1017 ILNDL
-1022 PTQDKVEILSHYGI
+1022 PTQDRVEILSHYGI

-1047 RPFKDLSGY
+1047 RPFEDLSGY

-1080 DIPDKEVKEILDGL
+1080 NIPDKEVKEILDGL

-1120 MLKVLQDAMNNPAY
+1120 MLKVLQGAMNNPAY

-1187 HQIIDAVDNHHW
+1187 HQIIDVVDNHHW

-1213 AAKCRRAGDLD
+1213 AAKCRRSGDLD

-1242 YRVTGTSNKAEYDAF
+1242 YRITGTSNKAEYDAF

-1293 KKVVKNGVEYNV
+1293 KKVVKDGVEYNV

-1323 FVPGTT
+1323 FVSGTT

-1357 AQAHPIFSY
+1357 AQGHPIFSY

-1394 CSVNSV
+1394 SSVNSV

-1419 MVANE
+1419 MVTNE

-1459 KKYITQIKED
+1459 KKHISQIKED

-1561 DVKPIVSDNPSGSA
+1561 DVKPIVSDTPSGAA

>member
-1 MEGDE
+1 
-6 FSLEN
+6 
-11 GRKINKSQING
+11 
-22 EILKSKLSQN
+22 
-32 DKYQKIFSL
+32 
-41 FDANNDGKLDEKEVE
+41 
-56 SFFEKMKSFAS
+56 
-67 KGKSSVFESG
+67 
-77 EAEDF
+77 
-82 LKEFKDAKGKS
+82 
-93 LSDNGVKVGD
+93 
-103 LFGFVADISDVGFDP
+103 
-118 VKKAQT
+118 
-124 LVNKGKM
+124 
-131 NGNIYSSEEIKNI
+131 
-144 ATTELSQDVQDAIKM
+144 
-159 FQAQKDGQGS
+159 
-169 VSDFY
+169 
-174 NLLKEKFGS
+174 
-183 DEAASKVYA
+183 
-192 KLREEELGAVL
+192 
-203 LDKAKNFELT
+203 
-213 EKDYWSEKAN
+213 
-223 LAKELYETT
+223 
-232 GDEIYNSQAQE
+232 
-243 FENKANAVKGKTV
+243 
-256 TKQIQTRVQTGFKN
+256 
-270 DKIADKA
+270 
-277 VSVSA
+277 
-282 TYKTVTKNVTEI
+282 
-294 IYPLMDFDKTFLEER
+294 MDFDKTFLEER

-335 NTLEEVKSQI
+335 NTLEEVKKQI

-407 KRIGVDSTVSST
+407 KRIGVDATVSST

-444 GDKSFE
+444 GDKTFE
-450 QYQKETTEAY
+450 QHQKETTEAY

-465 DKNSSDIANAFI
+465 DKNSTDIANAFI

-557 ALTATGMGIGKVSSA
+557 ALTATGMGVGKVSSA

-633 LKTYLI
+633 LKTYLM

-644 TSAARANKKTLSEP
+644 TSAARTNKKTLSEP
-658 TNKKTQDSNVQEIRE
+658 TNKKTQDSNVQEIKE
-673 QELSSVKESSS
+673 QELSRVKESSS

-710 VKQELTEVMK
+710 VKQELTEVLK
-720 SQGYNEWNIKHLL
+720 SQGYKEWNIKHLL

-743 LDLVKNPII
+743 LDLVKNPEF
-752 RNLKLGVESLGK
+752 NKLKFGAETLQK
-764 INKDNVGFINH
+764 INKDNVEFINKLV
-775 IIETKYYK
+775 ETKYYK
-783 KLGCNLDFVSQ
+783 KLGQSTDFVTS
-794 TLLSVTNKNTLPF
+794 TILSVANKNTISFL
-807 VNKLIDDGVINAE
+807 NKMVEDRTLNAE
-820 TSSGIWKVLCCVEDN
+820 NNSDIWKIVGTATN
-835 NTSMKYLNEFYDTEK
+835 NKASMKYISEFYDTEK
-850 SCFLSHLKFSYDPY
+850 DFFLSHMGFSVDYQLKELYA
-864 KRDLFYSHFGM
+864 SHFTH

-883 AIDLLHSRNGKI
+883 AIELLHSRRGKLND
-895 SNGGIDDDYINIVKS
+895 SNLDDYINIIKS
-910 TYKQGYSFL
+910 IDKQGYSFL

-933 LGDTDK
+933 MSDTDK
-939 ALFKKHGFNIDTI
+939 VLLKKHGFNIDTI

-1017 ILKVL
+1017 ILNDL
-1022 PTQDKVEILSHYGI
+1022 PTQDRVEILSHYGI

-1047 RPFKDLSGY
+1047 RPFEDLSGY
-1056 SPEFKNAAKK
+1056 SPEFINAAKK

-1108 QHGTH
+1108 QHRTH

-1213 AAKCRRAGDLD
+1213 AAKCRRSGDLD

-1242 YRVTGTSNKAEYDAF
+1242 YRITGTSNKAEYDAF

-1305 RVLNLADLPEGMP
+1305 RVLNLADLPDGMP

-1323 FVPGTT
+1323 FVSGTT

-1357 AQAHPIFSY
+1357 AQGHPIFSY
-1366 MLLKWGHAGRISQEG
+1366 MLLKWGHAGRSFNDG
-1381 LIFNVDNSNTVIA
+1381 LIFDIDNSNLVVA
-1394 CSVNSV
+1394 APRNSV
-1400 SGFKKNLR
+1400 TGFKKNLLEDSSSLFD
-1408 EHSSPFFNDGS
+1408 EHYDTRVGVSYSIL
-1419 MVANE
+1419 
-1424 RAKISNLIREH
+1424 KH
-1435 LSENAGVKL
+1435 LKENAGVSL
-1444 SRDEYA
+1444 TRDEYA
-1450 ELFDKYLKS
+1450 VLFDKYLKT
-1459 KKYITQIKED
+1459 KKHFSQINKNIR
-1469 VKIGD
+1469 IGD
-1474 KVIKANDLKTAI
+1474 KVIKAEDLKAAI
-1486 EKAQE
+1486 NDAQQS
-1491 TLFTYNKSNEVDGSF
+1491 LFVNNKSNEIDGTYG
-1506 DGNNEMTTVDP
+1506 DNNELTTIDP
-1517 VPVGLYSTKFRI
+1517 VPTGIYSAKLRI
-1529 EDCSPELLKMAE
+1529 EDCSAELLKFAE
-1541 EEGLPI
+1541 EKGLPI
-1547 ILNPAKTKAWSVGD
+1547 ILNPAKKEWVAGEAA
-1561 DVKPIVSDNPSGSA
+1561 KPINTGS
-1575 MSFSKVKS
+1575 
-1583 KLTSFFNKSSK
+1583 SSK
-1594 ISKEDAES
+1594 ILPSFLTSSKVSEQDAID
-1602 FLKQFTLKQVGSG
+1602 FLKQFTIKEVGTDH
-1615 RVVRRF
+1615 VVQRF
-1621 DDDDIAYLVE
+1621 PLDYKNLIE
-1631 YVQKYPKE
+1631 SVQKYPNE

-1646 LTLNEHGDSVPRF
+1646 MVIVRNGNQTPRF
-1659 SFFSISILAPVMN
+1659 DGYDIELLAPNM
-1672 KHPKKVSTLLGM
+1672 KKYPKRMEKLLRM
-1684 TKENENGLVVPKYS
+1684 TKVDENGAVVPKYS
-1698 AKEIEN
+1698 RSDINFIIKNPKLYKEALEG
-1704 IILSK
+1704 K
-1709 TYNKVIK
+1709 R

>member
-1 MEGDE
+1 MAGDE

-41 FDANNDGKLDEKEVE
+41 FDANNDGKLDDKEVE

-77 EAEDF
+77 EAEEF

-192 KLREEELGAVL
+192 KLCEEKLGASFL
-203 LDKAKNFELT
+203 YRAKNFELT

-243 FENKANAVKGKTV
+243 FGRRANSVQGKTV
-256 TKQIQTRVQTGFKN
+256 TRQIRTRVQTGFKN
-270 DKIADKA
+270 DKVADKA

-282 TYKTVTKNVTEI
+282 TYKTVTKNVTET
-294 IYPLMDFDKTFLEER
+294 IYPPMTFEDVFKEER
-309 GIKYNEDAVENY
+309 GVAYNEDAVENY

-335 NTLEEVKSQI
+335 NTLEEVKFQI
-345 AKATAYSDSA
+345 AQATAYSDSA

-407 KRIGVDSTVSST
+407 KRIGVDATVSST

-437 NNFKAAC
+437 YNFKAAC
-444 GDKSFE
+444 GDKTFE
-450 QYQKETTEAY
+450 QHQKETTEAY

-557 ALTATGMGIGKVSSA
+557 ALTATGMGVGKVSSA

-658 TNKKTQDSNVQEIRE
+658 RNKKTQDSNVQEFKE

-684 KKINSDEPQGAVKV
+684 QKINSDEPQGTVKV

-720 SQGYNEWNIKHLL
+720 SQGYEEWNIQSLINSDNPDL
-733 NSGKADFDIV
+733 NIV
-743 LDLVKNPII
+743 LDLVKNPKF
-752 RNLKLGVESLGK
+752 NKLKLRSVTLEK
-764 INKDNVGFINH
+764 INKENVEFINKLL
-775 IIETKYYK
+775 ETKYYK
-783 KLGCNLDFVSQ
+783 KLGKHTDYVTS
-794 TLLSVTNKNTLPF
+794 TILSVTNKNTISFL
-807 VNKLIDDGVINAE
+807 NKMVDDGTLTA
-820 TSSGIWKVLCCVEDN
+820 DN
-835 NTSMKYLNEFYDTEK
+835 NTDIWKIVGTATNNKASMKYIREFYDTEK
-850 SCFLSHLKFSYDPY
+850 DFFLSHMGFSVDYQLKELYA
-864 KRDLFYSHFGM
+864 SHFTH

-883 AIDLLHSRNGKI
+883 AIELLHSRRGKLND
-895 SNGGIDDDYINIVKS
+895 SNLDDYINIIKL
-910 TYKQGYSFL
+910 TDKQGYSSL

-924 HALLAVISK
+924 HALLSVIEKMS
-933 LGDTDK
+933 DADK

-1017 ILKVL
+1017 ILKDL
-1022 PTQDKVEILSHYGI
+1022 PTQDRVEILSHYGI

-1047 RPFKDLSGY
+1047 RPFEDLSGY

-1066 VQSEIDKFTTKNEV
+1066 VQTEIDKFTTKNEV
-1080 DIPDKEVKEILDGL
+1080 DVPDKEVKEILDGL

-1145 KFAAILHDVGKAAG
+1145 KFAAILHDVGKATG
-1159 VVDSNHF
+1159 VVDPNHF

-1199 FGDFNTDKLSAQDV
+1199 FGDFNNDKLSAQDV
-1213 AAKCRRAGDLD
+1213 AAKCRRSGDLE

-1357 AQAHPIFSY
+1357 AQGHPIFSY

-1394 CSVNSV
+1394 SSVNSV

-1424 RAKISNLIREH
+1424 RAKISNLIIEH

-1529 EDCSPELLKMAE
+1529 EDCSPELLKIAE

>member
-1 MEGDE
+1 MAGDE

-22 EILKSKLSQN
+22 EVLKSKLSQN

-56 SFFEKMKSFAS
+56 SFFEKMKSYAS

-77 EAEDF
+77 EAEEF

-103 LFGFVADISDVGFDP
+103 LFGFVADISDAGFDP

-131 NGNIYSSEEIKNI
+131 NGTTYSSEEIKNI

-213 EKDYWSEKAN
+213 EKDYWAEKAN
-223 LAKELYETT
+223 LSKELYKTT
-232 GDEIYNSQAQE
+232 GDEQYNTQAQE
-243 FENKANAVKGKTV
+243 FERRANSVQGKTV
-256 TKQIQTRVQTGFKN
+256 TRQIQTRVQTGFKN
-270 DKIADKA
+270 DKVADNA

-282 TYKTVTKNVTEI
+282 TYKTVTKNVTET
-294 IYPLMDFDKTFLEER
+294 IYPLMDFDKTFWEER
-309 GIKYNEDAVENY
+309 GVKYNEDAVENY

-345 AKATAYSDSA
+345 AKVTAYSDSA

-407 KRIGVDSTVSST
+407 KRIGVDATVSST

-444 GDKSFE
+444 GDKTFE
-450 QYQKETTEAY
+450 QHQKETTEAY

-465 DKNSSDIANAFI
+465 DKNSTDIANAFI

-557 ALTATGMGIGKVSSA
+557 ALTATGMGVGKVSSA

-633 LKTYLI
+633 LKTYLM

-644 TSAARANKKTLSEP
+644 TSAARTNKKTLSEP
-658 TNKKTQDSNVQEIRE
+658 TNKKTQDSNVQEIKE

-720 SQGYNEWNIKHLL
+720 SQGYEEWNIKHLL

-752 RNLKLGVESLGK
+752 RKLKLGVESLGK

-775 IIETKYYK
+775 ILETKYYK

-794 TLLSVTNKNTLPF
+794 TILSVTNKNTISFL
-807 VNKLIDDGVINAE
+807 NKMVDDGTLNAE
-820 TSSGIWKVLCCVEDN
+820 NNSDIWKIVGTATN
-835 NTSMKYLNEFYDTEK
+835 NKVSMKYISDFYDTEK
-850 SCFLSHLKFSYDPY
+850 DFFLSHMGFSVDYQLKELYA
-864 KRDLFYSHFGM
+864 SHFTH

-883 AIDLLHSRNGKI
+883 AIELLHSRRGKLND
-895 SNGGIDDDYINIVKS
+895 SNLDDYINIIKL
-910 TYKQGYSFL
+910 TDKQGYSSL

-933 LGDTDK
+933 LGETDK

-1017 ILKVL
+1017 ILKDL
-1022 PTQDKVEILSHYGI
+1022 PTQDRVEILSHYGI

-1047 RPFKDLSGY
+1047 RPFEDLSGY

-1066 VQSEIDKFTTKNEV
+1066 VQTEIDKFTTKNEV

-1094 IKGLPEFTSIVGKQ
+1094 IKGLPEFASIVGKQ

-1145 KFAAILHDVGKAAG
+1145 KFAAILHDVGKATG
-1159 VVDSNHF
+1159 VVDPNHF

-1213 AAKCRRAGDLD
+1213 AAKCRRSGDLE

-1242 YRVTGTSNKAEYDAF
+1242 YRITGTSNKAEYDAF

-1305 RVLNLADLPEGMP
+1305 RVLNLADLPDGMP

-1323 FVPGTT
+1323 FAPGTT
-1329 KENATFGVHFSDSLK
+1329 KENATFGVHFSASPK
-1344 ESYDVIMSDSRRL
+1344 ESYDVITSDARRL
-1357 AQAHPIFSY
+1357 TQQHPIFSFMY
-1366 MLLKWGHAGRISQEG
+1366 LKFGHAGRSFNDG
-1381 LIFNVDNSNTVIA
+1381 LIFDIDNSNLVVA
-1394 CSVNSV
+1394 APRNSV
-1400 SGFKKNLR
+1400 TGFKKNLLEDSSSLFD
-1408 EHSSPFFNDGS
+1408 EHYDTRVGVSYSIL
-1419 MVANE
+1419 
-1424 RAKISNLIREH
+1424 KH
-1435 LSENAGVKL
+1435 LKENAGVSL
-1444 SRDEYA
+1444 TRDEYA
-1450 ELFDKYLKS
+1450 VLFDKYLKT
-1459 KKYITQIKED
+1459 KKHFSQLNKNIR
-1469 VKIGD
+1469 IGD
-1474 KVIKANDLKTAI
+1474 KVIKAEDLKAAI
-1486 EKAQE
+1486 NDAQQS
-1491 TLFTYNKSNEVDGSF
+1491 LFVNNKSNEIDGTYG
-1506 DGNNEMTTVDP
+1506 DNNELTTIDP
-1517 VPVGLYSTKFRI
+1517 VPTGIYSAKLRI
-1529 EDCSPELLKMAE
+1529 EDCSAELLKFAE
-1541 EEGLPI
+1541 EKGLPI
-1547 ILNPAKTKAWSVGD
+1547 ILNPARKEWVAGEAA
-1561 DVKPIVSDNPSGSA
+1561 KPINTGS
-1575 MSFSKVKS
+1575 
-1583 KLTSFFNKSSK
+1583 SSK
-1594 ISKEDAES
+1594 ILPSFLTSSKVSEQDAID
-1602 FLKQFTLKQVGSG
+1602 FLKQFTIKEVGTDH
-1615 RVVRRF
+1615 VVQRF
-1621 DDDDIAYLVE
+1621 PLDYKNLIE
-1631 YVQKYPKE
+1631 SVQKYPNE

-1646 LTLNEHGDSVPRF
+1646 MVIVRNGNQTPRF
-1659 SFFSISILAPVMN
+1659 DGYDIELLAPNM
-1672 KHPKKVSTLLGM
+1672 KKYPKRMEKLLRM
-1684 TKENENGLVVPKYS
+1684 TKVDENGAVVPKYS
-1698 AKEIEN
+1698 RSDINFIIKNPKLYKEALEG
-1704 IILSK
+1704 K
-1709 TYNKVIK
+1709 R

>member
-1 MEGDE
+1 MAGDE

-41 FDANNDGKLDEKEVE
+41 FDANNDGKLDDKEVE

-77 EAEDF
+77 EAEEF

-174 NLLKEKFGS
+174 NLLKGKFGS

-243 FENKANAVKGKTV
+243 FENRANAVKGKTV

-270 DKIADKA
+270 DKVADKA

-282 TYKTVTKNVTEI
+282 TYKTVTKNVTET

-309 GIKYNEDAVENY
+309 GVKYNEDAVENY

-355 RVKAPNEPN
+355 KVKAPNEPN

-407 KRIGVDSTVSST
+407 KRIGVDATVSST

-437 NNFKAAC
+437 NNFKVAC

-450 QYQKETTEAY
+450 QHQKETTEAY

-585 ASKILEIGADATLSA
+585 AAKVLEVGADATLSA

-658 TNKKTQDSNVQEIRE
+658 TNKKTQDSNVQEIKE

-684 KKINSDEPQGAVKV
+684 KKINSDETQGAVKV
-698 QEKETPAKTPEE
+698 QEIETHAKTPEE

-720 SQGYNEWNIKHLL
+720 SQGYEEWNIKHLL
-733 NSGKADFDIV
+733 NSGKADLNIV
-743 LDLVKNPII
+743 LDLVKNPKF
-752 RNLKLGVESLGK
+752 NKLKLMSVTLEK
-764 INKDNVGFINH
+764 INKENVEFINKL
-775 IIETKYYK
+775 IETKYYK
-783 KLGCNLDFVSQ
+783 KLGKHTDYVTS
-794 TLLSVTNKNTLPF
+794 TILSVTNKNTISLI
-807 VNKLIDDGVINAE
+807 NKMVDDGTLTA
-820 TSSGIWKVLCCVEDN
+820 DN
-835 NTSMKYLNEFYDTEK
+835 NTDIWKIVGTATNNNASMKYISEFYDTEK
-850 SCFLSHLKFSYDPY
+850 DFFLSHMGFSVDYQLKELYA
-864 KRDLFYSHFGM
+864 SHFTN

-883 AIDLLHSRNGKI
+883 AIELLHSRRGKLND
-895 SNGGIDDDYINIVKS
+895 SNLDDYINIIKS
-910 TYKQGYSFL
+910 IDKQGYSFL
-919 DSNDK
+919 DANDK
-924 HALLAVISK
+924 HTLLAVISK
-933 LGDTDK
+933 MSDTDK
-939 ALFKKHGFNIDTI
+939 ALLKKHGFNIDTI

-1017 ILKVL
+1017 ILNDL
-1022 PTQDKVEILSHYGI
+1022 PTQDRVEILSHYGI

-1047 RPFKDLSGY
+1047 RPFEDLSGY

-1134 SKLSDK
+1134 NKLSDK

-1213 AAKCRRAGDLD
+1213 AAKCRRSGDLE

-1293 KKVVKNGVEYNV
+1293 KKVVKDGVEYNV

-1357 AQAHPIFSY
+1357 AQGHPIFSY

-1394 CSVNSV
+1394 SSVNSV

-1459 KKYITQIKED
+1459 KKHISQIKED

-1517 VPVGLYSTKFRI
+1517 VPVGLYSTKLRI

>member
-1 MEGDE
+1 MAGDE

-41 FDANNDGKLDEKEVE
+41 FDANNDGKLDDKEVE
-56 SFFEKMKSFAS
+56 SFFEKMKSYAS

-77 EAEDF
+77 EAEEF

-103 LFGFVADISDVGFDP
+103 LFGFVADISDAGFDP

-203 LDKAKNFELT
+203 LDKARNFELT

-243 FENKANAVKGKTV
+243 FENRANAVKGKTV

-282 TYKTVTKNVTEI
+282 TYKTVTKNVTET
-294 IYPLMDFDKTFLEER
+294 IYPPMDFDKTFLEER
-309 GIKYNEDAVENY
+309 GVKYNEDAVENY

-407 KRIGVDSTVSST
+407 KRIGVDATVSST

-429 KALVKYLE
+429 KVLVKYLE

-444 GDKSFE
+444 GDKTFE
-450 QYQKETTEAY
+450 QHQKETTEAY

-521 ATLGSSAVS
+521 ATLGSSAIS
-530 LSEATSKKGGMTQ
+530 ATEASTKQGGMTQ

-557 ALTATGMGIGKVSSA
+557 ALTATGMGVGKVSSA

-600 VSTAVITGELDLKGE
+600 VSTAIITGELDLKGE

-633 LKTYLI
+633 LKTYLM

-644 TSAARANKKTLSEP
+644 TSAARTNKKTLSEP
-658 TNKKTQDSNVQEIRE
+658 TNKKTQDSNVQEIKE
-673 QELSSVKESSS
+673 QELSSVKESSP
-684 KKINSDEPQGAVKV
+684 KKINSDGPQGALKV
-698 QEKETPAKTPEE
+698 QEKETPVKTPEE

-720 SQGYNEWNIKHLL
+720 SQGYEEWNIQSLINSDNPDL
-733 NSGKADFDIV
+733 NIV
-743 LDLVKNPII
+743 LDLVKNPKF
-752 RNLKLGVESLGK
+752 NKLKLRSVTLEK
-764 INKDNVGFINH
+764 INKENVEFINKLL
-775 IIETKYYK
+775 ETKYYK
-783 KLGCNLDFVSQ
+783 KLGKHTDYVTS
-794 TLLSVTNKNTLPF
+794 TILSVTNKNTISFL
-807 VNKLIDDGVINAE
+807 NKMVDDGTLTA
-820 TSSGIWKVLCCVEDN
+820 DN
-835 NTSMKYLNEFYDTEK
+835 NTDIWKIVGTATNNKASMKYIREFYDTEK
-850 SCFLSHLKFSYDPY
+850 DFFLSHMGFSVDYQLKELYA
-864 KRDLFYSHFGM
+864 SHFTH

-883 AIDLLHSRNGKI
+883 AIELLHSRRGKLND
-895 SNGGIDDDYINIVKS
+895 SNLDDYINIIKS
-910 TYKQGYSFL
+910 TDKQGYSSL

-924 HALLAVISK
+924 HALLSVIAKMS
-933 LGDTDK
+933 DADK
-939 ALFKKHGFNIDTI
+939 ALLKKHGFNIDTI

-1017 ILKVL
+1017 ILKDL
-1022 PTQDKVEILSHYGI
+1022 PTQDRVEILSHYGI

-1047 RPFKDLSGY
+1047 RPFEDLSGY
-1056 SPEFKNAAKK
+1056 SPEFKNAANK

-1166 RTSANYM
+1166 RTSAIYM

-1213 AAKCRRAGDLD
+1213 AAKCRRSGDLD

-1305 RVLNLADLPEGMP
+1305 RVLNLADLPDGMP

-1323 FVPGTT
+1323 FVSGTT

-1357 AQAHPIFSY
+1357 AQGHPIFSY

-1394 CSVNSV
+1394 SSVNSV

-1459 KKYITQIKED
+1459 KKHISQIKED

-1561 DVKPIVSDNPSGSA
+1561 DVKPIVSDTHSGSA

>member
-1 MEGDE
+1 MAGDE

-56 SFFEKMKSFAS
+56 SFFEKMKSYAS

-77 EAEDF
+77 EAEEF

-93 LSDNGVKVGD
+93 LSDDGVKVGD

-213 EKDYWSEKAN
+213 EKDYWNEKAN

-243 FENKANAVKGKTV
+243 FENRANAVKGKTV

-270 DKIADKA
+270 DKVIDKA

-282 TYKTVTKNVTEI
+282 TYKTVTKNVTET
-294 IYPLMDFDKTFLEER
+294 IYHLMDFDKTFLEER

-364 YELSQGRSTE
+364 YDLSQGRSTE

-407 KRIGVDSTVSST
+407 KRIGVDATVSST

-444 GDKSFE
+444 GDKTFE
-450 QYQKETTEAY
+450 QHQKETTEAY

-557 ALTATGMGIGKVSSA
+557 ALTATGMGVGKVSSA

-633 LKTYLI
+633 LKTYLM

-644 TSAARANKKTLSEP
+644 TSAARTNKKTLSEP
-658 TNKKTQDSNVQEIRE
+658 TNKKTQDSNVQEIKE

-720 SQGYNEWNIKHLL
+720 SQGYEEWNIKHLL

-743 LDLVKNPII
+743 LDLVKNPEF
-752 RNLKLGVESLGK
+752 NKLKFGAETLQK
-764 INKDNVGFINH
+764 INKDNVEFINKLV
-775 IIETKYYK
+775 ETKYYK
-783 KLGCNLDFVSQ
+783 KLGQSTDFVTS
-794 TLLSVTNKNTLPF
+794 TILSVANKNTISFL
-807 VNKLIDDGVINAE
+807 NKMVDDGTLNAE
-820 TSSGIWKVLCCVEDN
+820 NNSDIWKIVGTATN
-835 NTSMKYLNEFYDTEK
+835 NKASMKYISDFYDTEK
-850 SCFLSHLKFSYDPY
+850 DFFLSHMGFSVDYQLKELYA
-864 KRDLFYSHFGM
+864 SHFTH

-883 AIDLLHSRNGKI
+883 AIELLHSRRGKLND
-895 SNGGIDDDYINIVKS
+895 SNLDDYINIIKL
-910 TYKQGYSFL
+910 TDKQGYSSL

-924 HALLAVISK
+924 HALLSVIEKMS
-933 LGDTDK
+933 DADK

-1017 ILKVL
+1017 ILKDL

-1047 RPFKDLSGY
+1047 RPFEDLSGY

-1066 VQSEIDKFTTKNEV
+1066 VQTEIDKFTTKNEV

-1145 KFAAILHDVGKAAG
+1145 KFAAILHDVGKATG
-1159 VVDSNHF
+1159 VVDPNHF

-1187 HQIIDAVDNHHW
+1187 HQIIDVVDNHHW

-1213 AAKCRRAGDLD
+1213 AAKCRRSGDLE

-1242 YRVTGTSNKAEYDAF
+1242 YRITGTSNKAEYDAF

-1305 RVLNLADLPEGMP
+1305 RVLNLADLPDGMP

-1323 FVPGTT
+1323 FAPGTT
-1329 KENATFGVHFSDSLK
+1329 KENATFGVHFSASPK
-1344 ESYDVIMSDSRRL
+1344 ESYDVITSDARRL
-1357 AQAHPIFSY
+1357 TQQHPIFSFMY
-1366 MLLKWGHAGRISQEG
+1366 LKFGHAGRSFNDG
-1381 LIFNVDNSNTVIA
+1381 LIFDIDNSNLVVA
-1394 CSVNSV
+1394 APRNSV
-1400 SGFKKNLR
+1400 TGFKKNLLEDSSSLFD
-1408 EHSSPFFNDGS
+1408 EHYDTRVGVSYSIL
-1419 MVANE
+1419 
-1424 RAKISNLIREH
+1424 KH
-1435 LSENAGVKL
+1435 LKENAGVSL
-1444 SRDEYA
+1444 TRDEYA
-1450 ELFDKYLKS
+1450 VLFDKYLKT
-1459 KKYITQIKED
+1459 KKHFSQLNKNIR
-1469 VKIGD
+1469 IGD
-1474 KVIKANDLKTAI
+1474 KVIKAEDLKAAI
-1486 EKAQE
+1486 NDAQQS
-1491 TLFTYNKSNEVDGSF
+1491 LFVNTKSSEVDGSF
-1506 DGNNEMTTVDP
+1506 KDNNELTTIDP
-1517 VPVGLYSTKFRI
+1517 VPTGLYSTKTRI
-1529 EDCSPELLKMAE
+1529 EDCSTELLKLAE
-1541 EEGLPI
+1541 EKGLPI
-1547 ILNPAKTKAWSVGD
+1547 ILNPAKKEWVAGESA
-1561 DVKPIVSDNPSGSA
+1561 KPINTGS
-1575 MSFSKVKS
+1575 SSKI
-1583 KLTSFFNKSSK
+1583 LPFFLKSSK
-1594 ISKEDAES
+1594 VSKQDAID
-1602 FLKQFTLKQVGSG
+1602 FLKQFTIKEVGTD
-1615 RVVRRF
+1615 RVVQRF
-1621 DDDDIAYLVE
+1621 HVE
-1631 YVQKYPKE
+1631 DKDLIECVQKYPNE
-1639 VYSLANE
+1639 FYSLANE
-1646 LTLNEHGDSVPRF
+1646 MVVGRNGNPTPRF
-1659 SFFSISILAPVMN
+1659 YDYEIMRLVPNM
-1672 KHPKKVSTLLGM
+1672 KKYPKRMAKLLSM
-1684 TKENENGLVVPKYS
+1684 TKVDENGRTVPKYNYADINCYIDS
-1698 AKEIEN
+1698 PRLYKEALEG
-1704 IILSK
+1704 K
-1709 TYNKVIK
+1709 R

>member
-1 MEGDE
+1 MAGDE

-41 FDANNDGKLDEKEVE
+41 FDANNDGKLDDKEVE
-56 SFFEKMKSFAS
+56 SFFEKMKSYAS

-77 EAEDF
+77 EAEEF

-169 VSDFY
+169 VSDLY

-192 KLREEELGAVL
+192 KLCEEKLGASFL
-203 LDKAKNFELT
+203 YKAKNFELT

-243 FENKANAVKGKTV
+243 FENRANAVKGKTV

-270 DKIADKA
+270 DKVADKA
-277 VSVSA
+277 VSASA
-282 TYKTVTKNVTEI
+282 TYKTVTKNVTET

-345 AKATAYSDSA
+345 AKTTAYSDSA

-444 GDKSFE
+444 GDKTFE
-450 QYQKETTEAY
+450 QHQKETTEAY

-465 DKNSSDIANAFI
+465 DKNSTDIANAFI

-633 LKTYLI
+633 LKTYLM

-658 TNKKTQDSNVQEIRE
+658 TNKKTQDSNVQEIKE

-684 KKINSDEPQGAVKV
+684 KKINSDEPQGALKV

-720 SQGYNEWNIKHLL
+720 SQGYEEWNIKHLL
-733 NSGKADFDIV
+733 NSGKADLNIV
-743 LDLVKNPII
+743 LDLVKNPKF
-752 RNLKLGVESLGK
+752 NKLKLMSVTLEK
-764 INKDNVGFINH
+764 INKENVEFINKL
-775 IIETKYYK
+775 IETKYYK
-783 KLGCNLDFVSQ
+783 KLGKHTDYVTS
-794 TLLSVTNKNTLPF
+794 TILSVTNKNTISLI
-807 VNKLIDDGVINAE
+807 NKMVDDGTLTA
-820 TSSGIWKVLCCVEDN
+820 DN
-835 NTSMKYLNEFYDTEK
+835 NTDIWKIVGTATNNNASMKYISEFYDTEK
-850 SCFLSHLKFSYDPY
+850 DFFLSHMGFSVDYQLKELYA
-864 KRDLFYSHFGM
+864 SHFTN

-883 AIDLLHSRNGKI
+883 AIELLHSRRGKLND
-895 SNGGIDDDYINIVKS
+895 SNLDDYINIIKS
-910 TYKQGYSFL
+910 IDKQGYSFL
-919 DSNDK
+919 DANDK
-924 HALLAVISK
+924 HTLLSVIAEMT
-933 LGDTDK
+933 DTDK
-939 ALFKKHGFNIDTI
+939 ALLKKHGFNIDTI
-952 SKTLSGV
+952 FKTLSGV

-972 FLVKTL
+972 FLVTTL
-978 SNNNAKANK
+978 SNNNTKANK

-1017 ILKVL
+1017 ILNDL
-1022 PTQDKVEILSHYGI
+1022 PTQDRVEILSHYGI

-1047 RPFKDLSGY
+1047 RPFEDLSGY

-1213 AAKCRRAGDLD
+1213 AAKCRRSGDLD

-1242 YRVTGTSNKAEYDAF
+1242 YRITGTSNKAEYDAF

-1293 KKVVKNGVEYNV
+1293 KKVVKDGVEYNV

-1323 FVPGTT
+1323 FVSGTT

-1357 AQAHPIFSY
+1357 AQGHPIFSY

-1394 CSVNSV
+1394 SSVNSV

-1474 KVIKANDLKTAI
+1474 KVIKANDLKSAI

-1547 ILNPAKTKAWSVGD
+1547 ILNPAKTNAWSVGD

-1594 ISKEDAES
+1594 ISKKDAES

>member
-1 MEGDE
+1 MAGDE

-41 FDANNDGKLDEKEVE
+41 FDANNDGKLDDKEVE

-77 EAEDF
+77 EAEEF

-203 LDKAKNFELT
+203 LDKAKNFDLT

-243 FENKANAVKGKTV
+243 FENRANAVNGKTV

-282 TYKTVTKNVTEI
+282 TYKTVTKNVTET

-309 GIKYNEDAVENY
+309 GVKYNEDAVENY

-355 RVKAPNEPN
+355 RVKVPNEPN

-444 GDKSFE
+444 GDKTFE
-450 QYQKETTEAY
+450 QHQKETTEAY

-530 LSEATSKKGGMTQ
+530 LSEATSKKGGMTE

-548 IIKELSTSV
+548 IIKELSTSI
-557 ALTATGMGIGKVSSA
+557 ALTATGMGVGKVSSA

-585 ASKILEIGADATLSA
+585 AAKVLEVGADATLSA

-644 TSAARANKKTLSEP
+644 TSAARANKKTLSES
-658 TNKKTQDSNVQEIRE
+658 TNKKTQDSNVQEIKE
-673 QELSSVKESSS
+673 QELSSIKESSS
-684 KKINSDEPQGAVKV
+684 KKINSDEPQGALKV

-720 SQGYNEWNIKHLL
+720 SQGYEEWNIKHLL
-733 NSGKADFDIV
+733 NSGKADLNIV
-743 LDLVKNPII
+743 LDLVKNPKF
-752 RNLKLGVESLGK
+752 NKLKLMSVTLEK
-764 INKDNVGFINH
+764 INKENVEFINKL
-775 IIETKYYK
+775 IETKYYK
-783 KLGCNLDFVSQ
+783 KLGKHTDYVTS
-794 TLLSVTNKNTLPF
+794 TILSVTNKNTISLI
-807 VNKLIDDGVINAE
+807 NKMVDDGTLTA
-820 TSSGIWKVLCCVEDN
+820 DN
-835 NTSMKYLNEFYDTEK
+835 NTDIWKIVGTATNNNASMKYISEFYDTEK
-850 SCFLSHLKFSYDPY
+850 DFFLSHMGFSVDYQLKELYA
-864 KRDLFYSHFGM
+864 SHFTN

-883 AIDLLHSRNGKI
+883 SIELLHSRRGKLND
-895 SNGGIDDDYINIVKS
+895 SNLDDYINIIKS
-910 TYKQGYSFL
+910 IDKQGYSFL
-919 DSNDK
+919 DANDK
-924 HALLAVISK
+924 HTLLAVISK
-933 LGDTDK
+933 MSDTDK
-939 ALFKKHGFNIDTI
+939 ALLKKHGFNIDTI

-1017 ILKVL
+1017 ILNDL
-1022 PTQDKVEILSHYGI
+1022 PTQDRVEILSHYGI

-1047 RPFKDLSGY
+1047 RPFEDLSGY
-1056 SPEFKNAAKK
+1056 SPEFINAAKK

-1166 RTSANYM
+1166 RTSAIYM

-1213 AAKCRRAGDLD
+1213 AVKCRRSGDLE

-1293 KKVVKNGVEYNV
+1293 KKVVKDGVEYNV

-1323 FVPGTT
+1323 FVSGTT
-1329 KENATFGVHFSDSLK
+1329 KENATFGVHFSDSPR
-1344 ESYDVIMSDSRRL
+1344 ESYDVITSDTRRL
-1357 AQAHPIFSY
+1357 AQGHPIFSY

-1394 CSVNSV
+1394 SSVNSV

-1547 ILNPAKTKAWSVGD
+1547 ILNPAKTKAWSVGN

>member
-1 MEGDE
+1 MAGDE

-22 EILKSKLSQN
+22 EVLKSKLSQN

-56 SFFEKMKSFAS
+56 SFFEKMKSYAS
-67 KGKSSVFESG
+67 KGKSSVFENG
-77 EAEDF
+77 EAEEF

-203 LDKAKNFELT
+203 LDKAKNFTLT

-243 FENKANAVKGKTV
+243 FENRANAVKGKTV

-270 DKIADKA
+270 DKVADKA
-277 VSVSA
+277 VGVSA
-282 TYKTVTKNVTEI
+282 TYKTVTKNVTET

-309 GIKYNEDAVENY
+309 GVKYNEDAVENY

-374 YMMDSTRVDELE
+374 YMMDSTRVEELE

-407 KRIGVDSTVSST
+407 KRIGVDATVSST

-444 GDKSFE
+444 GDKTFE
-450 QYQKETTEAY
+450 QHQKETTEAY

-644 TSAARANKKTLSEP
+644 TSAARTNKKTLSEP
-658 TNKKTQDSNVQEIRE
+658 TNKKTQDSNVQEIKE

-720 SQGYNEWNIKHLL
+720 SQGYEEWNIKHLL
-733 NSGKADFDIV
+733 NSGKADLNIV
-743 LDLVKNPII
+743 LDLVKNPKF
-752 RNLKLGVESLGK
+752 NKLKLMSVTLEK
-764 INKDNVGFINH
+764 INKENVEFINKL
-775 IIETKYYK
+775 IETKYYK
-783 KLGCNLDFVSQ
+783 KLGKHTDYVTS
-794 TLLSVTNKNTLPF
+794 TILSVTNKNTISLI
-807 VNKLIDDGVINAE
+807 NKMVDDGTLTA
-820 TSSGIWKVLCCVEDN
+820 DN
-835 NTSMKYLNEFYDTEK
+835 NTDIWKIVGTATDNNASMKYISEFYDTEK
-850 SCFLSHLKFSYDPY
+850 DFFLSHMGFSVDYQLKELYA
-864 KRDLFYSHFGM
+864 SHFTH

-883 AIDLLHSRNGKI
+883 AIELLHSRRGKLND
-895 SNGGIDDDYINIVKS
+895 SNLDDYINIIKS
-910 TYKQGYSFL
+910 IDKKGYSFL
-919 DSNDK
+919 DANDK
-924 HALLAVISK
+924 HMLLSVIAKMS
-933 LGDTDK
+933 DTDK
-939 ALFKKHGFNIDTI
+939 VLLKKHGFNIDTI

-1017 ILKVL
+1017 ILNDL
-1022 PTQDKVEILSHYGI
+1022 PTQDRVEILSHYGI

-1047 RPFKDLSGY
+1047 RPFEDLSGY

-1108 QHGTH
+1108 QHRTH

-1213 AAKCRRAGDLD
+1213 AAKCRRSGDLD

-1242 YRVTGTSNKAEYDAF
+1242 YRITGTSNKAEYDAF

-1293 KKVVKNGVEYNV
+1293 KKVVKDGVEYNV

-1323 FVPGTT
+1323 FVSGTT

-1357 AQAHPIFSY
+1357 AQGHPIFSY

-1394 CSVNSV
+1394 SSVNSV

-1450 ELFDKYLKS
+1450 ELFDMYLKS
-1459 KKYITQIKED
+1459 KKHISQIKED

-1575 MSFSKVKS
+1575 KSFSKVKS

>member
-1 MEGDE
+1 MAGDE

-41 FDANNDGKLDEKEVE
+41 FDANNDGKLDDKEVE
-56 SFFEKMKSFAS
+56 SFFEKMKSYAS

-77 EAEDF
+77 EAEEF
-82 LKEFKDAKGKS
+82 LKEFKDSKGKS

-192 KLREEELGAVL
+192 KLCEEKLGASFL
-203 LDKAKNFELT
+203 YRAKNFELT

-223 LAKELYETT
+223 LAKELYKTT
-232 GDEIYNSQAQE
+232 GDEQYNAQAQE
-243 FENKANAVKGKTV
+243 FERRANSVKGKTV
-256 TKQIQTRVQTGFKN
+256 TKQIRTRVQTGFKN
-270 DKIADKA
+270 DKVADKA

-282 TYKTVTKNVTEI
+282 TYKTVTKNVTET
-294 IYPLMDFDKTFLEER
+294 IYPPMTFEDVFKEER
-309 GIKYNEDAVENY
+309 GVAYNEDAVENY

-355 RVKAPNEPN
+355 RVKVPNEPN

-407 KRIGVDSTVSST
+407 KRIGVDATVSST

-444 GDKSFE
+444 GDKTFE
-450 QYQKETTEAY
+450 QHQKETTEAY

-557 ALTATGMGIGKVSSA
+557 ALTATGMGVGKVSSA

-644 TSAARANKKTLSEP
+644 TSAARANKKDLSEP
-658 TNKKTQDSNVQEIRE
+658 TNKKTQDSNVQEIKE
-673 QELSSVKESSS
+673 QELSNVNESSS

-720 SQGYNEWNIKHLL
+720 SQGYEEWNIKHLL
-733 NSGKADFDIV
+733 NSGNADFDIV

-752 RNLKLGVESLGK
+752 RKLKLGVESLGK

-775 IIETKYYK
+775 ILETKYYK

-794 TLLSVTNKNTLPF
+794 TILSVTNKNTISFL
-807 VNKLIDDGVINAE
+807 NKMVDDGTLNAE
-820 TSSGIWKVLCCVEDN
+820 NNSDIWKIVGTATN
-835 NTSMKYLNEFYDTEK
+835 NKASMKYISDFYDTEK
-850 SCFLSHLKFSYDPY
+850 DFFLSHMGFSVDYQLKELYA
-864 KRDLFYSHFGM
+864 SHFTH

-883 AIDLLHSRNGKI
+883 AIELLHSRRGKLND
-895 SNGGIDDDYINIVKS
+895 SNLDDYINIIKL
-910 TYKQGYSFL
+910 TDKQGYSSL
-919 DSNDK
+919 DANDK
-924 HALLAVISK
+924 HTLLSVIAKMS
-933 LGDTDK
+933 DADK

-1017 ILKVL
+1017 ILNDL
-1022 PTQDKVEILSHYGI
+1022 PTQDRVEILSHYGI

-1047 RPFKDLSGY
+1047 RPFEDLSGY
-1056 SPEFKNAAKK
+1056 SPEFINAAKK

-1108 QHGTH
+1108 QHRTH

-1159 VVDSNHF
+1159 VIDSNHF

-1213 AAKCRRAGDLD
+1213 AAKCRRSGDLD

-1293 KKVVKNGVEYNV
+1293 KKVVKDGVEYNV

-1323 FVPGTT
+1323 FVSGTT

-1357 AQAHPIFSY
+1357 AQGHPIFSY

-1394 CSVNSV
+1394 SSVNSV

-1450 ELFDKYLKS
+1450 ELFDKYLKT
-1459 KKYITQIKED
+1459 KKHISQIKED

-1575 MSFSKVKS
+1575 KSFSKVKS

>member
-1 MEGDE
+1 MAGDE

-56 SFFEKMKSFAS
+56 SFFEKMKSYAS
-67 KGKSSVFESG
+67 KGKSSVFENG
-77 EAEDF
+77 EAEEF

-192 KLREEELGAVL
+192 KLCEEKLGASFL
-203 LDKAKNFELT
+203 YRAKNFELT

-223 LAKELYETT
+223 LAKELYKTT
-232 GDEIYNSQAQE
+232 GDEQYNAQAQE
-243 FENKANAVKGKTV
+243 FERRANSVQGKTV
-256 TKQIQTRVQTGFKN
+256 TRQIRTRVQTGFKN
-270 DKIADKA
+270 DKVADKA

-282 TYKTVTKNVTEI
+282 TYKTVTKNVTET
-294 IYPLMDFDKTFLEER
+294 IYPPMTFEDVFKEER
-309 GIKYNEDAVENY
+309 GVAYNEDAVENY

-355 RVKAPNEPN
+355 RVKVPNEPN

-407 KRIGVDSTVSST
+407 KRIGVDATVSST

-437 NNFKAAC
+437 NNFKVAC
-444 GDKSFE
+444 GDKTFE
-450 QYQKETTEAY
+450 QHQKETTEAY

-465 DKNSSDIANAFI
+465 DKNSTDIANAFI

-483 IQNVKTAVSG
+483 VQGVKTATNVA
-493 VGMVVMLAGQ
+493 GMVLMIAGQ

-508 NVATGMIWGGLAT
+508 NVATGMIWGGVAT
-521 ATLGSSAVS
+521 AALGSSTISAT
-530 LSEATSKKGGMTQ
+530 EASTKQGGMTE

-548 IIKELSTSV
+548 IIKELSTSI
-557 ALTATGMGIGKVSSA
+557 ALTATGMGVGKVSSA

-585 ASKILEIGADATLSA
+585 AAKVLEVGADATLSA

-658 TNKKTQDSNVQEIRE
+658 TNKKTQDSNVQEIKE

-684 KKINSDEPQGAVKV
+684 KKINSDEPQGALKV

-720 SQGYNEWNIKHLL
+720 SQGYEEWNIKHLL
-733 NSGKADFDIV
+733 NSGKADLNIV
-743 LDLVKNPII
+743 LDLVKNPKF
-752 RNLKLGVESLGK
+752 NKLKLMSVTLEK
-764 INKDNVGFINH
+764 INKENVEFINKL
-775 IIETKYYK
+775 IETKYYK
-783 KLGCNLDFVSQ
+783 KLGKHTDYVTS
-794 TLLSVTNKNTLPF
+794 TILSVTNKNTISLI
-807 VNKLIDDGVINAE
+807 NKMVDDGTLTA
-820 TSSGIWKVLCCVEDN
+820 DN
-835 NTSMKYLNEFYDTEK
+835 NTDIWKIVGTATNNNASMKYISEFYDTEK
-850 SCFLSHLKFSYDPY
+850 DFFLSHMGFSVDYQLKELYA
-864 KRDLFYSHFGM
+864 SHFTN

-883 AIDLLHSRNGKI
+883 AIELLHSRRGKLND
-895 SNGGIDDDYINIVKS
+895 SNLDDYINIIKS
-910 TYKQGYSFL
+910 IDKQGYSFL
-919 DSNDK
+919 DANDK

-933 LGDTDK
+933 LSDTDK
-939 ALFKKHGFNIDTI
+939 ALLKKHGFNIDTI

-959 KPNVKISSAQQRE
+959 KPNVKISPAQQRE

-1001 LPLKYSRKDFM
+1001 LPLKYSRNDFM

-1017 ILKVL
+1017 ILNDL
-1022 PTQDKVEILSHYGI
+1022 PTQDRVEILSHYGI

-1047 RPFKDLSGY
+1047 RPFEDLSGY

-1108 QHGTH
+1108 QHRTH

-1213 AAKCRRAGDLD
+1213 AAKCRRSGDLD

-1293 KKVVKNGVEYNV
+1293 KKVVKDGVEYNV

-1323 FVPGTT
+1323 FVSGTT

-1357 AQAHPIFSY
+1357 AQGHPIFSY

-1394 CSVNSV
+1394 SSVNSV

-1419 MVANE
+1419 MVTNE

-1541 EEGLPI
+1541 EAGLPI
-1547 ILNPAKTKAWSVGD
+1547 ILNPAKTKGWSVGD

-1575 MSFSKVKS
+1575 ISFSSVKS

>member
-1 MEGDE
+1 MAGDE

-41 FDANNDGKLDEKEVE
+41 FDANNDGKLDDKEVE
-56 SFFEKMKSFAS
+56 SFFEKMKSYAS

-77 EAEDF
+77 EAEEF

-174 NLLKEKFGS
+174 NLLKEKLGS
-183 DEAASKVYA
+183 DESASKVYA
-192 KLREEELGAVL
+192 KLCEEKLGASFL
-203 LDKAKNFELT
+203 YRAKNFELT
-213 EKDYWSEKAN
+213 EKDYWAEKAN
-223 LAKELYETT
+223 LSKELYKTT
-232 GDEIYNSQAQE
+232 GDEQYNAQAQE
-243 FENKANAVKGKTV
+243 FERRANSVHGKTV
-256 TKQIQTRVQTGFKN
+256 TRQIRTRVQTGFKN
-270 DKIADKA
+270 DKVADKA
-277 VSVSA
+277 VSASA
-282 TYKTVTKNVTEI
+282 TYKTVTKNVTET

-345 AKATAYSDSA
+345 AKVTAYSDSA

-374 YMMDSTRVDELE
+374 YMMDSTRVEELE

-407 KRIGVDSTVSST
+407 KRIGVDATVSST

-444 GDKSFE
+444 GYKTFE
-450 QYQKETTEAY
+450 QHQKETIEAY

-465 DKNSSDIANAFI
+465 DKNSTDIANAFI

-521 ATLGSSAVS
+521 ATLGSSAIS
-530 LSEATSKKGGMTQ
+530 ATEASTKQGGMTE

-548 IIKELSTSV
+548 IIKELSTSI
-557 ALTATGMGIGKVSSA
+557 ALTATGMGVGKVSSA

-585 ASKILEIGADATLSA
+585 AAKVLEGGADATLSA

-633 LKTYLI
+633 LKTYLM

-644 TSAARANKKTLSEP
+644 TSAARTNKKDLSKP
-658 TNKKTQDSNVQEIRE
+658 TNKKTQDSNVQEIKE

-684 KKINSDEPQGAVKV
+684 QKINSDEPQGAVKV

-720 SQGYNEWNIKHLL
+720 SQGYEEWNIKHLL

-752 RNLKLGVESLGK
+752 RKLKLGVESLGK

-783 KLGCNLDFVSQ
+783 KLGQSTDYVSS
-794 TLLSVTNKNTLPF
+794 TILSVANKNTISFL
-807 VNKLIDDGVINAE
+807 NKMVEDRTLNAE
-820 TSSGIWKVLCCVEDN
+820 NNSDIWKIVGTATN
-835 NTSMKYLNEFYDTEK
+835 NKASMKYISDFYDTEK
-850 SCFLSHLKFSYDPY
+850 DFFLSHMGFSVDYQLKELYA
-864 KRDLFYSHFGM
+864 SHFTH

-883 AIDLLHSRNGKI
+883 AIELLHSRRGKLND
-895 SNGGIDDDYINIVKS
+895 SNLDDYINIIKL
-910 TYKQGYSFL
+910 TDKQGYSSL
-919 DSNDK
+919 DANDK
-924 HALLAVISK
+924 HALLSVISK
-933 LGDTDK
+933 MSDTDK
-939 ALFKKHGFNIDTI
+939 ALLKTHGFNIDTI

-1017 ILKVL
+1017 ILNDL
-1022 PTQDKVEILSHYGI
+1022 PTQDRVEILSHYGI

-1047 RPFKDLSGY
+1047 RPFEDLSGY
-1056 SPEFKNAAKK
+1056 SPEFINAAKK

-1213 AAKCRRAGDLD
+1213 AAKCRRSGDLD

-1293 KKVVKNGVEYNV
+1293 KKVVKDGVEYNV

-1323 FVPGTT
+1323 FVSGTT

-1357 AQAHPIFSY
+1357 AQGHPIFSY

-1394 CSVNSV
+1394 SSVNSV

-1424 RAKISNLIREH
+1424 RAKISNLIIEH

-1469 VKIGD
+1469 VRIGD
-1474 KVIKANDLKTAI
+1474 KIIKANDLKTAI

-1541 EEGLPI
+1541 ENGLPI
-1547 ILNPAKTKAWSVGD
+1547 ILNPAKTKAWSVGE
-1561 DVKPIVSDNPSGSA
+1561 DVKPIVSDDPSGSA
-1575 MSFSKVKS
+1575 ISFSRVKS

-1698 AKEIEN
+1698 AKEIED

>member
-1 MEGDE
+1 MAGDE

-41 FDANNDGKLDEKEVE
+41 FDANNDGKLDDKEVE
-56 SFFEKMKSFAS
+56 SFFEKMKSYAS
-67 KGKSSVFESG
+67 KGKSSVFENG
-77 EAEDF
+77 EAEEF

-203 LDKAKNFELT
+203 LDKAKNFDLT
-213 EKDYWSEKAN
+213 EKDYWNEKAN

-243 FENKANAVKGKTV
+243 FENRANAVKGKTV

-282 TYKTVTKNVTEI
+282 TYKTVTKNVTET

-309 GIKYNEDAVENY
+309 GVKYNEDAVENY

-407 KRIGVDSTVSST
+407 KRIGVDATVSST

-444 GDKSFE
+444 GDKTFE
-450 QYQKETTEAY
+450 QHQKETTEAY

-557 ALTATGMGIGKVSSA
+557 ALTATGMGVGKVSSA

-585 ASKILEIGADATLSA
+585 AAKVLEVGADATLSA

-644 TSAARANKKTLSEP
+644 TSAARTNKKTLSEP
-658 TNKKTQDSNVQEIRE
+658 TNKKTQDSNVQEIKE
-673 QELSSVKESSS
+673 QELSSIKESSS
-684 KKINSDEPQGAVKV
+684 KKINSDEPQGALKV

-720 SQGYNEWNIKHLL
+720 SQGYEEWNIKHLL
-733 NSGKADFDIV
+733 NSGKADLNIV
-743 LDLVKNPII
+743 LDLVKNPKF
-752 RNLKLGVESLGK
+752 NKLKLMSVTLEK
-764 INKDNVGFINH
+764 INKENVEFINKL
-775 IIETKYYK
+775 IETKYYK
-783 KLGCNLDFVSQ
+783 KLGKHTDYVTS
-794 TLLSVTNKNTLPF
+794 TILSVTNKNTISLI
-807 VNKLIDDGVINAE
+807 NKMVDDGTLTA
-820 TSSGIWKVLCCVEDN
+820 DN
-835 NTSMKYLNEFYDTEK
+835 NTDIWKIVGTATNNNASMKYISEFYDTEK
-850 SCFLSHLKFSYDPY
+850 DFFLSHMGFSVDYQLKELYA
-864 KRDLFYSHFGM
+864 SHFTN

-883 AIDLLHSRNGKI
+883 AIELLHSRRGKLND
-895 SNGGIDDDYINIVKS
+895 SNLDDYINIIKS
-910 TYKQGYSFL
+910 IDKQGYSFL
-919 DSNDK
+919 DANDK
-924 HALLAVISK
+924 HTLLAVISK
-933 LGDTDK
+933 MSDTDK
-939 ALFKKHGFNIDTI
+939 ALLKKHGFNIDTI

-1017 ILKVL
+1017 ILNDL
-1022 PTQDKVEILSHYGI
+1022 PTQDRVEILSHYGI

-1047 RPFKDLSGY
+1047 RPFEDLSGY
-1056 SPEFKNAAKK
+1056 SPEFINAAKK

-1134 SKLSDK
+1134 NKLSDK

-1213 AAKCRRAGDLD
+1213 AVKCRRSGDLE

-1293 KKVVKNGVEYNV
+1293 KKVVKDGVEYNV

-1323 FVPGTT
+1323 FVSGTT
-1329 KENATFGVHFSDSLK
+1329 KENATFGVHFSDSPR
-1344 ESYDVIMSDSRRL
+1344 ESYDVITSDTRRL
-1357 AQAHPIFSY
+1357 AQGHPIFSY

-1394 CSVNSV
+1394 SSVNSV

-1419 MVANE
+1419 MVTNE
-1424 RAKISNLIREH
+1424 RAKISNLIRKH

-1541 EEGLPI
+1541 EAGLPI

-1575 MSFSKVKS
+1575 KSFSKVKS

>member
-1 MEGDE
+1 MAGDE

-41 FDANNDGKLDEKEVE
+41 FDANNDGKLDDKEVE

-77 EAEDF
+77 EAEEF

-131 NGNIYSSEEIKNI
+131 NGNIYSPEEIKNI

-203 LDKAKNFELT
+203 LDKAKNFDLT

-243 FENKANAVKGKTV
+243 FENRANAVKGKTV

-282 TYKTVTKNVTEI
+282 TYKTVTKNVTET

-355 RVKAPNEPN
+355 RVKAPNDLN

-444 GDKSFE
+444 GDKTFE
-450 QYQKETTEAY
+450 QHQKETTEAY

-477 QSQQEG
+477 KSQQEG

-493 VGMVVMLAGQ
+493 VGMVLMIAGQ

-644 TSAARANKKTLSEP
+644 TSAARTNKKTLSEP
-658 TNKKTQDSNVQEIRE
+658 TNKKTQDSNVQEIKE
-673 QELSSVKESSS
+673 QELSSIKESSS
-684 KKINSDEPQGAVKV
+684 KKINSDEPQGALKV

-720 SQGYNEWNIKHLL
+720 SQGYEEWNIKHLL
-733 NSGKADFDIV
+733 NSGKADLNIV
-743 LDLVKNPII
+743 LDLVKNPKF
-752 RNLKLGVESLGK
+752 NKLKLMSVTLEK
-764 INKDNVGFINH
+764 INKENVEFINKL
-775 IIETKYYK
+775 IETKYYK
-783 KLGCNLDFVSQ
+783 KLGKHTDYVTS
-794 TLLSVTNKNTLPF
+794 TILSVTNKNTISLI
-807 VNKLIDDGVINAE
+807 NKMVDDGTLTA
-820 TSSGIWKVLCCVEDN
+820 DN
-835 NTSMKYLNEFYDTEK
+835 NTDIWKIVGTATNNNASMKYISEFYDTEK
-850 SCFLSHLKFSYDPY
+850 DFFLSHMGFSVDYQLKELYA
-864 KRDLFYSHFGM
+864 SHFTN

-883 AIDLLHSRNGKI
+883 AIELLHSRRGKLND
-895 SNGGIDDDYINIVKS
+895 SNLDDYINIIKS
-910 TYKQGYSFL
+910 IDKQGYSFL

-924 HALLAVISK
+924 HTLLAVISK
-933 LGDTDK
+933 MSDTDK
-939 ALFKKHGFNIDTI
+939 ALLKKHGFNIDTI

-1017 ILKVL
+1017 ILKDL
-1022 PTQDKVEILSHYGI
+1022 PTQDRVEILSHYGI

-1047 RPFKDLSGY
+1047 RPFEDLSGY

-1134 SKLSDK
+1134 NKLSDK

-1213 AAKCRRAGDLD
+1213 AAKCRRSGDLD

-1242 YRVTGTSNKAEYDAF
+1242 YRITGTSNKAEYDAF

-1293 KKVVKNGVEYNV
+1293 KKVVKDGVEYNV

-1323 FVPGTT
+1323 FVSGTT

-1344 ESYDVIMSDSRRL
+1344 ESYDIIMSDSRRL
-1357 AQAHPIFSY
+1357 AQGHPIFSY

-1394 CSVNSV
+1394 SSVNSV

-1408 EHSSPFFNDGS
+1408 DHSSPFFNDGS

-1424 RAKISNLIREH
+1424 RAKISTLIIEH

>member
-1 MEGDE
+1 MAGDE

-56 SFFEKMKSFAS
+56 SFFEKMKSYAS

-77 EAEDF
+77 EAEEF

-103 LFGFVADISDVGFDP
+103 LFGFVADISDAGFDP

-203 LDKAKNFELT
+203 LDKARNFKLT
-213 EKDYWSEKAN
+213 EKDYWNEKAN

-243 FENKANAVKGKTV
+243 FGNKANAVKGKTV
-256 TKQIQTRVQTGFKN
+256 TRQIQTRVQTGFKN
-270 DKIADKA
+270 DKVADKA

-282 TYKTVTKNVTEI
+282 TYKTVTKNVTET

-309 GIKYNEDAVENY
+309 GVKYNEDAVENY

-345 AKATAYSDSA
+345 AKVTAYSDSS

-407 KRIGVDSTVSST
+407 KRIGVDATVSST

-444 GDKSFE
+444 GDKTFE
-450 QYQKETTEAY
+450 QHQKETTEAY

-465 DKNSSDIANAFI
+465 DKNSTDIANAFI

-557 ALTATGMGIGKVSSA
+557 ALTATGMGVGKVSSA

-633 LKTYLI
+633 LKTYLM

-644 TSAARANKKTLSEP
+644 TSAARTNKKTLSEP
-658 TNKKTQDSNVQEIRE
+658 TNKKTQDSNVQEIKER
-673 QELSSVKESSS
+673 ELSSVKESSS

-710 VKQELTEVMK
+710 VKQELTEVLK
-720 SQGYNEWNIKHLL
+720 SQGYEEWNIKHLL

-752 RNLKLGVESLGK
+752 RKLKLGAESLGK

-794 TLLSVTNKNTLPF
+794 TILSVTNKNTISFL
-807 VNKLIDDGVINAE
+807 NKMVDDGTLTV
-820 TSSGIWKVLCCVEDN
+820 DN
-835 NTSMKYLNEFYDTEK
+835 NTDIWKIVGTATNNKASMKYISDFYDTEK
-850 SCFLSHLKFSYDPY
+850 DFFLSHMGFSVDYQLKELYA
-864 KRDLFYSHFGM
+864 SHFTH

-883 AIDLLHSRNGKI
+883 AIELLHSRRGKLND
-895 SNGGIDDDYINIVKS
+895 SNLDDYINIIKL
-910 TYKQGYSFL
+910 TDKQGYSSL

-924 HALLAVISK
+924 HALLSVIEKMS
-933 LGDTDK
+933 DADK

-1017 ILKVL
+1017 ILKDL

-1047 RPFKDLSGY
+1047 RPFEDLSGY

-1120 MLKVLQDAMNNPAY
+1120 MLKVLQDAMNDPAY

-1145 KFAAILHDVGKAAG
+1145 KFAAILHDIGKATG
-1159 VVDSNHF
+1159 VVDPNHF

-1199 FGDFNTDKLSAQDV
+1199 FSAFNTDKISAQDV
-1213 AAKCRRAGDLD
+1213 AAKCRRSGDLD

-1233 LANVSSTFH
+1233 LANVSPSFH
-1242 YRVTGTSNKAEYDAF
+1242 YHITGTSSKAEYNAKV
-1257 IDKKMSE
+1257 DKKMAE
-1264 VDVEI
+1264 VDVEL
-1269 KKMNSN
+1269 KRMNGT

-1284 LNGGKKFPT
+1284 LHGGKKFPT

-1305 RVLNLADLPEGMP
+1305 KVLNLGELPDGMP

-1323 FVPGTT
+1323 FAPGTT
-1329 KENATFGVHFSDSLK
+1329 KENATFGVHFSASPK
-1344 ESYDVIMSDSRRL
+1344 ESYDVITSDARRL
-1357 AQAHPIFSY
+1357 TQQHPIFSFMY
-1366 MLLKWGHAGRISQEG
+1366 LKFGHAGRSFNDG
-1381 LIFNVDNSNTVIA
+1381 LIFDIDNSNLVVA
-1394 CSVNSV
+1394 APKNSV
-1400 SGFKKNLR
+1400 TGFKKNLLEDSSSLFD
-1408 EHSSPFFNDGS
+1408 EHYDTRVGVSY
-1419 MVANE
+1419 
-1424 RAKISNLIREH
+1424 LIRKH
-1435 LSENAGVKL
+1435 LSENAGVSL
-1444 SRDEYA
+1444 TRDEYA
-1450 ELFDKYLKS
+1450 VLFDKYLKT
-1459 KKYITQIKED
+1459 KKHFSQLNKNIR
-1469 VKIGD
+1469 IGD
-1474 KVIKANDLKTAI
+1474 KVIKAEDLKAAI
-1486 EKAQE
+1486 NDAQQS
-1491 TLFTYNKSNEVDGSF
+1491 LFVNTKSSEVDGRF
-1506 DGNNEMTTVDP
+1506 KDNNELTTIDP
-1517 VPVGLYSTKFRI
+1517 VPTGLYSTKTRI
-1529 EDCSPELLKMAE
+1529 EDCSTELLKLAE
-1541 EEGLPI
+1541 EKGLPI
-1547 ILNPAKTKAWSVGD
+1547 ILNPAKKEWVAGESA
-1561 DVKPIVSDNPSGSA
+1561 KPINTGS
-1575 MSFSKVKS
+1575 SSKI
-1583 KLTSFFNKSSK
+1583 LPFFLKSSK
-1594 ISKEDAES
+1594 VSKQDAID
-1602 FLKQFTLKQVGSG
+1602 FLKQFTIKEVGTD
-1615 RVVRRF
+1615 RVVQRF
-1621 DDDDIAYLVE
+1621 HVE
-1631 YVQKYPKE
+1631 DKDLIECVQKYPNE
-1639 VYSLANE
+1639 FYSLANE
-1646 LTLNEHGDSVPRF
+1646 MVVGRNGNPTPRF
-1659 SFFSISILAPVMN
+1659 YDYEIMRLVPNM
-1672 KHPKKVSTLLGM
+1672 KKYPKRMAKLLSM
-1684 TKENENGLVVPKYS
+1684 TKVDENGRTVPKYNYADINCYIDS
-1698 AKEIEN
+1698 PRLYKEALEG
-1704 IILSK
+1704 K
-1709 TYNKVIK
+1709 R

>member
-1 MEGDE
+1 MAGDE

-22 EILKSKLSQN
+22 EVLKSKLSQN

-56 SFFEKMKSFAS
+56 SFFEKMKSYAS

-77 EAEDF
+77 EAEEF

-103 LFGFVADISDVGFDP
+103 LFGFVADISDAGFDP

-131 NGNIYSSEEIKNI
+131 NGTTYSSEEIKNI
-144 ATTELSQDVQDAIKM
+144 ATNELSQDVQDAIKM

-174 NLLKEKFGS
+174 NLLKEKLGS
-183 DEAASKVYA
+183 DESASKVYA
-192 KLREEELGAVL
+192 KLCEEKLGASFL
-203 LDKAKNFELT
+203 YRAKNFELT
-213 EKDYWSEKAN
+213 EKDYWAEKAN
-223 LAKELYETT
+223 LSKELYKTT
-232 GDEIYNSQAQE
+232 GDEQYNTQAQE
-243 FENKANAVKGKTV
+243 FERRANSVQGKTV
-256 TKQIQTRVQTGFKN
+256 TRQIRTRVQTGFKREN
-270 DKIADKA
+270 SADSAVKA
-277 VSVSA
+277 SA
-282 TYKTVTKNVTEI
+282 IYKTVTKNVTET
-294 IYPLMDFDKTFLEER
+294 IYPPMTFEDVFKEER
-309 GIKYNEDAVENY
+309 GVAYNEDAVENY

-407 KRIGVDSTVSST
+407 KRIGVDATVSST
-419 GRMSNANQAG
+419 ERMSNANQAG
-429 KALVKYLE
+429 KALVNYLE

-444 GDKSFE
+444 GDKTFE
-450 QYQKETTEAY
+450 QHQKETTEAY

-530 LSEATSKKGGMTQ
+530 LSEATTKKGGMTQ

-557 ALTATGMGIGKVSSA
+557 ALTATGMGVGKVSSA

-600 VSTAVITGELDLKGE
+600 VSTAIITGELDLKGE

-633 LKTYLI
+633 LKTYLM

-644 TSAARANKKTLSEP
+644 TSAARTNKKTLSEP
-658 TNKKTQDSNVQEIRE
+658 TNKKTQDSNVQEIKE
-673 QELSSVKESSS
+673 QELSSVKESSP
-684 KKINSDEPQGAVKV
+684 KKINSDGTQGALKV
-698 QEKETPAKTPEE
+698 QEKETPVKTPEE

-720 SQGYNEWNIKHLL
+720 SQGYEEWNIQSLINSDNPDL
-733 NSGKADFDIV
+733 NIV
-743 LDLVKNPII
+743 LDLVKNPKF
-752 RNLKLGVESLGK
+752 NKLKLRSVTLEK
-764 INKDNVGFINH
+764 INKENVEFINKLL
-775 IIETKYYK
+775 ETKYYK
-783 KLGCNLDFVSQ
+783 KLGKHTDYVTS
-794 TLLSVTNKNTLPF
+794 TILSVTNKNTISFL
-807 VNKLIDDGVINAE
+807 NKMVDDGTLTA
-820 TSSGIWKVLCCVEDN
+820 DN
-835 NTSMKYLNEFYDTEK
+835 NTDIWKIVGTATNNKASMKYIREFYDTEK
-850 SCFLSHLKFSYDPY
+850 DFFLSHMGFSVDYQLKELYA
-864 KRDLFYSHFGM
+864 SHFTH

-883 AIDLLHSRNGKI
+883 AIELLHSRRGKLND
-895 SNGGIDDDYINIVKS
+895 SNLDDYINIIKL
-910 TYKQGYSFL
+910 TDKQGYSSL

-924 HALLAVISK
+924 HALLSGIEKMSDA
-933 LGDTDK
+933 DK

-1001 LPLKYSRKDFM
+1001 LPLKYSRNDFM

-1017 ILKVL
+1017 ILKDL
-1022 PTQDKVEILSHYGI
+1022 PTQDRVEILSHYGI

-1047 RPFKDLSGY
+1047 RPFEDLSGY

-1066 VQSEIDKFTTKNEV
+1066 VQTEIDKFTTKNEV

-1145 KFAAILHDVGKAAG
+1145 KFAAILHDVGKATG
-1159 VVDSNHF
+1159 VVDPNHF

-1213 AAKCRRAGDLD
+1213 AAKCRRSGDLE

-1233 LANVSSTFH
+1233 LANVSPSFH
-1242 YRVTGTSNKAEYDAF
+1242 YRITGTSNKAEYDAF
-1257 IDKKMSE
+1257 IEKKMSE

-1305 RVLNLADLPEGMP
+1305 RVLNLADLPDGMP

-1323 FVPGTT
+1323 FVSGTT

-1357 AQAHPIFSY
+1357 AQGHPIFSY

-1394 CSVNSV
+1394 SSVNSV

-1424 RAKISNLIREH
+1424 RAKISNLIIEH

-1459 KKYITQIKED
+1459 KKYITQIQED

-1575 MSFSKVKS
+1575 KSFSKVKS

>member
-1 MEGDE
+1 MAGDE

-41 FDANNDGKLDEKEVE
+41 FDANNDGKLDDKEVE

-77 EAEDF
+77 EAEEF

-243 FENKANAVKGKTV
+243 FENRANAVKGKTV
-256 TKQIQTRVQTGFKN
+256 TKQIRTRVQTGFKN
-270 DKIADKA
+270 DKVADKA
-277 VSVSA
+277 VSASA

-294 IYPLMDFDKTFLEER
+294 IYPLMDFDKTFWEER
-309 GIKYNEDAVENY
+309 GVKYNEDAVENY

-407 KRIGVDSTVSST
+407 KRIGVDATVSST

-444 GDKSFE
+444 GDKTFE
-450 QYQKETTEAY
+450 QHQKETTEAY

-644 TSAARANKKTLSEP
+644 TSAARTNKKDLSEP
-658 TNKKTQDSNVQEIRE
+658 TNKKNQDFDVQEIKE
-673 QELSSVKESSS
+673 QELSNVNESSS
-684 KKINSDEPQGAVKV
+684 KKINSDEPQGALKV

-720 SQGYNEWNIKHLL
+720 SQGYEEWNIKHLL
-733 NSGKADFDIV
+733 NSGKADLNIV
-743 LDLVKNPII
+743 LDLVKNPKF
-752 RNLKLGVESLGK
+752 NKLKLMSVTLEK
-764 INKDNVGFINH
+764 INKENVEFINKL
-775 IIETKYYK
+775 IETKYYK
-783 KLGCNLDFVSQ
+783 KLGKHTDYVTS
-794 TLLSVTNKNTLPF
+794 TILSVTNKNTISLI
-807 VNKLIDDGVINAE
+807 NKMVDDGTLTA
-820 TSSGIWKVLCCVEDN
+820 DN
-835 NTSMKYLNEFYDTEK
+835 NTDIWKIVGTATNNNASMKYISEFYDTEK
-850 SCFLSHLKFSYDPY
+850 DFFLSHMGFSVDYQLKELYA
-864 KRDLFYSHFGM
+864 SHFTN

-883 AIDLLHSRNGKI
+883 AIELLHSRRGKLND
-895 SNGGIDDDYINIVKS
+895 SNLDDYINIIKS
-910 TYKQGYSFL
+910 IDKQGYSFL
-919 DSNDK
+919 DANDK

-972 FLVKTL
+972 FLVTTL

-1017 ILKVL
+1017 ILNDL
-1022 PTQDKVEILSHYGI
+1022 PTQDRVEILSHYGI

-1047 RPFKDLSGY
+1047 RPFEDLSGY

-1108 QHGTH
+1108 QHRTH

-1213 AAKCRRAGDLD
+1213 AAKCRRSGDLE

-1242 YRVTGTSNKAEYDAF
+1242 YRITGTSNKAEYDAF

-1293 KKVVKNGVEYNV
+1293 KKVVKDGVEYNV

-1357 AQAHPIFSY
+1357 AQGHPIFSY

-1394 CSVNSV
+1394 SSVNSV

-1435 LSENAGVKL
+1435 LNENAGVKL

-1459 KKYITQIKED
+1459 KKYITQINED

-1541 EEGLPI
+1541 EAGLPI
-1547 ILNPAKTKAWSVGD
+1547 VLNPAKTKAWSVGD

>member
-1 MEGDE
+1 MAGDE

-41 FDANNDGKLDEKEVE
+41 FDANNDGKLDDKEVE
-56 SFFEKMKSFAS
+56 SFFEKMKSFVS

-77 EAEDF
+77 EAEEF

-174 NLLKEKFGS
+174 NLLKEKFGT

-203 LDKAKNFELT
+203 LYKAKNFELT

-243 FENKANAVKGKTV
+243 FENRANAVKGKTV

-270 DKIADKA
+270 DKVADKA

-282 TYKTVTKNVTEI
+282 TYKTVTKNVTET
-294 IYPLMDFDKTFLEER
+294 IYPPMTFEDVFKEER
-309 GIKYNEDAVENY
+309 GVAYNEDAVENY

-393 KKLFGSDENINAAL
+393 KKLFGSDESINAAL
-407 KRIGVDSTVSST
+407 KRIGVDATVSST

-444 GDKSFE
+444 GDKTFE
-450 QYQKETTEAY
+450 QHQKETTEAY

-644 TSAARANKKTLSEP
+644 TSVARANKKTLSEP
-658 TNKKTQDSNVQEIRE
+658 TNKKTQDSNVQEIKE

-684 KKINSDEPQGAVKV
+684 KKINLDEPQGAVKV

-720 SQGYNEWNIKHLL
+720 SQGYEEWNIKHLL

-752 RNLKLGVESLGK
+752 RKLKLGVESLGK

-783 KLGCNLDFVSQ
+783 KLGKHTDYVTS
-794 TLLSVTNKNTLPF
+794 TILSVTNKNTISLI
-807 VNKLIDDGVINAE
+807 NKMVDDGTLTA
-820 TSSGIWKVLCCVEDN
+820 DN
-835 NTSMKYLNEFYDTEK
+835 NTDIWKIVGTATNNNASMKYIREFYYTEK
-850 SCFLSHLKFSYDPY
+850 DFFLSHMGFSVDYQLKELYA
-864 KRDLFYSHFGM
+864 SHFTN

-883 AIDLLHSRNGKI
+883 AIELLHSRRGKLND
-895 SNGGIDDDYINIVKS
+895 SNLDDYINIIKS
-910 TYKQGYSFL
+910 IDKQGYSFL
-919 DSNDK
+919 DANDK

-933 LGDTDK
+933 MSDTDK
-939 ALFKKHGFNIDTI
+939 VLLKKHGFNIDTI

-1017 ILKVL
+1017 ILKDL
-1022 PTQDKVEILSHYGI
+1022 PTQDRVEILSHYGI

-1047 RPFKDLSGY
+1047 RPFEDLSGY
-1056 SPEFKNAAKK
+1056 SPEFINAAKK

-1108 QHGTH
+1108 QHRTH

-1213 AAKCRRAGDLD
+1213 AVKCRRSGDLE

-1293 KKVVKNGVEYNV
+1293 KKVVKDGVEYNV

-1357 AQAHPIFSY
+1357 AQGHPIFSY

-1394 CSVNSV
+1394 SSVNSV

-1419 MVANE
+1419 MVTNE
-1424 RAKISNLIREH
+1424 RAKISNLIRKH

-1541 EEGLPI
+1541 EAGLPI
-1547 ILNPAKTKAWSVGD
+1547 ILNPAKTKGWSVGD